1 MFRVNIKSHT
11 YIDKRNYYEVVSIE
25 INNLNK
31 DGLGLLKN
39 MPKSVLSK
47 INISHSFLT
56 NNKDSEIEV
65 TIILG
70 STPNE
75 ISQVVNSLGGKYTD
89 LGYGYG
95 IVLIPIENI
104 VALATSPQIQYME
117 LPKSL
122 YTTDYESNRASCITQ
137 ISPENNLRGQG
148 ILIGFIDT
156 GIDYTHPAFRNT
168 DGTTRIEYI
177 YDLYEGGK
185 IYNRSQINEALKSAN
200 PYSIVSS
207 TDVTGH
213 GTHVAGIA
221 CAGGNID
228 SKYYGVA
235 PESSIAM
242 VKVARSQ
249 FALST
254 QIMRGIKFL
263 IDKSKELNT
272 PLAIN
277 MSLSTN
283 DGAHNGSSLLE
294 QYISTI
300 AAIERVTIVIAAGN
314 EGEAAHHVGGN
325 LEQINE
331 VYFNVSSDE
340 ATVVVN
346 LYKSILPTLS
356 IELISPS
363 GGSTG
368 EIVIKEG
375 FQEGTIGN
383 SRYSIY
389 LTGPKP
395 FDVSGEIGIMISG
408 INEYITPGQWKISLR
423 KLDEYDGTF
432 DMWLPISE
440 GLNINTKFVNP
451 VVYNTLGIPAT
462 VRNVISVGS
471 YNYLVNIIS
480 PFTGRGQMFEGQYI
494 KPDIV
499 APGEGIYSAIPNR
512 SFDKKTGTSMATPQV
527 TGAAALMMQWGI
539 VNRNDPYLYGERLKY
554 FLILGAKKGRR
565 DVSYPD
571 PAWGYGELC
580 LRDSFNILS
589 QTLGVGFRDINI
601 EKRQDNNIDVG
612 TSGINVN
619 YDTSSQENVF
629 LLVEVSEESSLNDI
643 LKIPG
648 VSGVMISSNFAV
660 VITPANKINEINKFV
675 LMVVNIEVS
684 TILTLNAI
692 SPVEASG
699 APVFNNNPYL
709 RLNGR
714 GVLVGIIDTGI
725 DYLNKE
731 FQREDDTTRI
741 VRIWDQTI
749 QSDKEIY
756 GLKYGTEY
764 SEEQINQAISL
775 QTSGGDPYSI
785 VPSKDD
791 IGHGTRLAGIIGGR
805 GINPELKGVAPDCEF
820 VIVKLARATKV
831 ELDAALI
838 DKTDVPSYSPW
849 SALLALR
856 YIISVAREL
865 KRPVVVFEPLGSN
878 MGSHTGNGIV
888 EASINNY
895 SSQPGTVVVV
905 PTGNQGNT
913 DTHTEGMIESV
924 GDIKDIEI
932 RVGEKQKNLPIEIW
946 INKPNRVKLSIV
958 SPSGEVIDN
967 LESKNTNNER
977 IKFVYEGTEMIVNF
991 TSPELS
997 TGDSLIFIRAYNLR
1011 AGIWKFRLT
1020 GQYIVEGKYYAWIP
1034 QRELLDDET
1043 KFLNPVGYTTLTLSS
1058 TSSGAISVAYYN
1070 QEDNS
1075 VISESGRGYTRYG
1088 MIKPDIAAG
1097 GFNAIVTNPGGG
1109 TAVISGSSVAGAV
1122 VTGCCALIV
1131 EWAVTDG
1138 NYPGIYSSQI
1148 KTYIISGA
1156 KTRPGDVYP
1165 NREWGYGMFDMQG
1178 VFDRIRETYNPRSDE
1193 GFQEY
1198 RIKNLFIRKPK
1209 DL

>member
-1 MFRVNIKSHT
+1 MLKT
-11 YIDKRNYYEVVSIE
+11 YIVINQYNEVLDIE
-25 INNLNK
+25 TN
-31 DGLGLLKN
+31 LGLLKGL
-39 MPKSVLSK
+39 PKEVLSK
-47 INISHSFLT
+47 LNISSAYLSGET
-56 NNKDSEIEV
+56 EKEIEV
-65 TIILG
+65 VIISG
-70 STPNE
+70 DNVDN
-75 ISQVVNSLGGKYTD
+75 ISQTVDNLEGKYLN
-89 LGYGYG
+89 LGYNFG
-95 IVLIPIENI
+95 IVTIPVDKII
-104 VALATSPQIQYME
+104 DLALVPTIQYIE
-117 LPKSL
+117 FPKNL
-122 YTTDYESNRASCITQ
+122 YTTDFESNRASCITQ
-137 ISPENNLRGQG
+137 ISKVNGLNGKG
-148 ILIGFIDT
+148 TIVGFLDT
-156 GIDYTHPAFRNT
+156 GIDYTHPAFINA

-177 YDLYEGGK
+177 YDLSLGGAVYSK
-185 IYNRSQINEALKSAN
+185 AQINEALNTEN
-200 PYSIVSS
+200 PYDIVPSRD
-207 TDVTGH
+207 DVGH

-221 CAGGNID
+221 CAGGNIS

-235 PESSIAM
+235 PESSIIM
-242 VKVARSQ
+242 VKVARGL
-249 FALST
+249 FTLST
-254 QIMRGIKFL
+254 EIMKGIKFL
-263 IDKSKELNT
+263 IDKSKELNM

-277 MSLSTN
+277 ISLSTN

-294 QYISTI
+294 QYISTVSTL
-300 AAIERVTIVIAAGN
+300 ERVTIVIAAGN

-325 LEQINE
+325 LEGINDI
-331 VYFNVSSDE
+331 YFNVSSDE

-346 LYKSILPTLS
+346 LYKSILPSLS

-363 GGSTG
+363 GGTTG
-368 EIVIKEG
+368 EIAVKEG

-395 FDVSGEIGIMISG
+395 FDVSGDIGIIISG

-423 KLDEYDGTF
+423 KLNNYDGTF

-471 YNYLVNIIS
+471 YNYLVDTIS
-480 PFTGRGQMFEGQYI
+480 PFTGRGQIFEGQYI

-539 VNRNDPYLYGERLKY
+539 VNRNDLYLYGERLKY
-554 FLILGAKKGRR
+554 FLILGSKKGRR
-565 DVSYPD
+565 DISYPD
-571 PAWGYGELC
+571 PSWGYGELC

-601 EKRQDNNIDVG
+601 EKRQNNNLDMG
-612 TSGINVN
+612 TSSIDVN
-619 YDTSSQENVF
+619 YDTTSPENVF
-629 LLVEVSEESSLNDI
+629 LLVEVTGESNLNDV

-660 VITPANKINEINKFV
+660 IITPANKINEISNIV
-675 LMVVNIEVS
+675 LRIVNIEVS
-684 TILTLNAI
+684 TILTLNTI
-692 SPVEASG
+692 SPLEASG

-749 QSDKEIY
+749 QGDKDIY
-756 GLKYGTEY
+756 NLKYGTEY
-764 SEEQINQAISL
+764 TEDQINQAISL

-805 GINPELKGVAPDCEF
+805 GINPDLKGAAPDCQF
-820 VIVKLARATKV
+820 VIVKLSRATKV
-831 ELDAALI
+831 ELDAAVI
-838 DKTDVPSYSPW
+838 DKTDVPSYTPW

-856 YIISVAREL
+856 YIIAVAREL

-888 EASINNY
+888 EQSINNY
-895 SSQPGTVVVV
+895 SAQSGTVVVV

-913 DTHTEGMIESV
+913 DTHTEGIIESS
-924 GDIKDIEI
+924 GYIKDIEI

-946 INKPNRVKLSIV
+946 VNKPNRVKLSIV

-967 LESKNTNNER
+967 LEAKNTNNER
-977 IKFVYEGTEMIVNF
+977 IKFLYEGTEMIVNF

-997 TGDSLIFIRAYNLR
+997 TGDSLIFIRAYNLK

-1020 GQYIVEGKYYAWIP
+1020 GQSIVDGKYYAWIP
-1034 QRELLDDET
+1034 QRELLDSET
-1043 KFLNPVGYTTLTLSS
+1043 KFLNSVGYTTLTLSS

-1070 QEDNS
+1070 QDDNS

-1122 VTGCCALIV
+1122 VAGCCALILQ
-1131 EWAVTDG
+1131 WAVVDK
-1138 NYPGIYSSQI
+1138 NYPDIYAAQI
-1148 KTYIISGA
+1148 KSYIISGA
-1156 KTRPGDVYP
+1156 KGRPGDVYP
-1165 NREWGYGMFDMQG
+1165 NKEWGYGMFDMQG
-1178 VFDRIRETYNPRSDE
+1178 VFDRIRETYSPRSDE
-1193 GFQEY
+1193 DYEEY
-1198 RIKNLFIRKPK
+1198 RVNNLFIRMPK
-1209 DL
+1209 YRHNRTIN

>member
-1 MFRVNIKSHT
+1 MLKT
-11 YIDKRNYYEVVSIE
+11 YIVINQYNEVLDIE
-25 INNLNK
+25 TN
-31 DGLGLLKN
+31 LGLLKGL
-39 MPKSVLSK
+39 PKEVLSK
-47 INISHSFLT
+47 LNISSAYLSGET
-56 NNKDSEIEV
+56 EKEIEV
-65 TIILG
+65 VIISG
-70 STPNE
+70 DNVDN
-75 ISQVVNSLGGKYTD
+75 ISQTVDNLGGKYLN
-89 LGYGYG
+89 LGYNFG
-95 IVLIPIENI
+95 IVTIPVDKII
-104 VALATSPQIQYME
+104 DLALVPTIQYIE
-117 LPKSL
+117 FPKNL
-122 YTTDYESNRASCITQ
+122 YTTDFESNRASCITQ
-137 ISPENNLRGQG
+137 ISKVNGLNGKG
-148 ILIGFIDT
+148 TIVGFLDT
-156 GIDYTHPAFRNT
+156 GIDYTHPAFINA

-177 YDLYEGGK
+177 YDLSLGGAVYSK
-185 IYNRSQINEALKSAN
+185 AQINEALNTEN
-200 PYSIVSS
+200 PYDIVPSRD
-207 TDVTGH
+207 DVGH

-221 CAGGNID
+221 CAGGNIS

-235 PESSIAM
+235 PESSIIM
-242 VKVARSQ
+242 VKVARGL
-249 FALST
+249 FTLST
-254 QIMRGIKFL
+254 EIMKGIKFL
-263 IDKSKELNT
+263 IDKSKELNM

-277 MSLSTN
+277 ISLSTN

-294 QYISTI
+294 QYISTVSTL
-300 AAIERVTIVIAAGN
+300 ERVTIVIAAGN

-325 LEQINE
+325 LEGINDI
-331 VYFNVSSDE
+331 YFNVSSDE

-346 LYKSILPTLS
+346 LYKSILPSLS

-363 GGSTG
+363 GGTTG
-368 EIVIKEG
+368 EIAVKEG

-395 FDVSGEIGIMISG
+395 FDVSGDIGIIISG

-423 KLDEYDGTF
+423 KLNNYDGTF

-471 YNYLVNIIS
+471 YNYLVDTIS
-480 PFTGRGQMFEGQYI
+480 PFTGRGQIFEGQYI

-539 VNRNDPYLYGERLKY
+539 VNRNDLYLYGERLKY
-554 FLILGAKKGRR
+554 FLILGSKKGRR
-565 DVSYPD
+565 DISYPD
-571 PAWGYGELC
+571 PSWGYGELC

-601 EKRQDNNIDVG
+601 EKRQNNNLDMGTSSIDVK
-612 TSGINVN
+612 
-619 YDTSSQENVF
+619 YDTTSPENVF
-629 LLVEVSEESSLNDI
+629 LLVEVTGESNLNDV

-660 VITPANKINEINKFV
+660 IITPANKINEISNIV
-675 LMVVNIEVS
+675 LRIVNIEVS
-684 TILTLNAI
+684 TILTLNTI
-692 SPVEASG
+692 SPLEASG

-749 QSDKEIY
+749 QGDKDIY
-756 GLKYGTEY
+756 NLKYGTEY
-764 SEEQINQAISL
+764 TEDQINQAISL
-775 QTSGGDPYSI
+775 QTSGGDHYSI
-785 VPSKDD
+785 VTSKDD

-805 GINPELKGVAPDCEF
+805 GINPDLKGAAPDCQF
-820 VIVKLARATKV
+820 VIVKLSRATKV
-831 ELDAALI
+831 ELDAAVI
-838 DKTDVPSYSPW
+838 DKTDVPSYTPW

-856 YIISVAREL
+856 YIIAVAREL

-888 EASINNY
+888 EQSINNY
-895 SSQPGTVVVV
+895 SAQSGTVVVV

-913 DTHTEGMIESV
+913 VTHTEGIIESS
-924 GDIKDIEI
+924 GYIKDIEI
-932 RVGEKQKNLPIEIW
+932 RVGEKQNNLPIEIW
-946 INKPNRVKLSIV
+946 VNKPNRVKLSIV

-967 LESKNTNNER
+967 LEAKNTNNER
-977 IKFVYEGTEMIVNF
+977 IKFLYEGTEMIVNF

-997 TGDSLIFIRAYNLR
+997 TGDSLIFIRAYNLK

-1020 GQYIVEGKYYAWIP
+1020 GQSIVDGKYYAWIP
-1034 QRELLDDET
+1034 QRELLDSET
-1043 KFLNPVGYTTLTLSS
+1043 KFLNSVGYTTLTLSS

-1070 QEDNS
+1070 QDDNS

-1122 VTGCCALIV
+1122 VAGCCALILQ
-1131 EWAVTDG
+1131 WAVVDK
-1138 NYPGIYSSQI
+1138 NYPDIYAAQI
-1148 KTYIISGA
+1148 KSYIISGA
-1156 KTRPGDVYP
+1156 KGRPGDVYP
-1165 NREWGYGMFDMQG
+1165 NKEWGYGMFDMQG
-1178 VFDRIRETYNPRSDE
+1178 VFDRIRETYSPRSDE
-1193 GFQEY
+1193 DYEEY
-1198 RIKNLFIRKPK
+1198 RVNNLFIRMPK
-1209 DL
+1209 YRHNRTIN

>member
-1 MFRVNIKSHT
+1 MLKT
-11 YIDKRNYYEVVSIE
+11 YIVINQYNEVLDIE
-25 INNLNK
+25 TN
-31 DGLGLLKN
+31 LGLLKGL
-39 MPKSVLSK
+39 PKEVLSK
-47 INISHSFLT
+47 LNISSAYLSGET
-56 NNKDSEIEV
+56 EKEIEV
-65 TIILG
+65 VIISG
-70 STPNE
+70 DNVDN
-75 ISQVVNSLGGKYTD
+75 ISQTVDNLGGKYLN
-89 LGYGYG
+89 LGYNFG
-95 IVLIPIENI
+95 IVTIPVDKII
-104 VALATSPQIQYME
+104 DLALVPTIQYIE
-117 LPKSL
+117 FPKNL
-122 YTTDYESNRASCITQ
+122 YTTDFESNRASCITQ
-137 ISPENNLRGQG
+137 ISKVNGLNGKG
-148 ILIGFIDT
+148 TIVGFLDT
-156 GIDYTHPAFRNT
+156 GIDYTHPAFINA

-177 YDLYEGGK
+177 YDLSLGGAVYSK
-185 IYNRSQINEALKSAN
+185 AQINEALNTEN
-200 PYSIVSS
+200 PYDIVPSRD
-207 TDVTGH
+207 DVGH

-221 CAGGNID
+221 CAGGNIS

-235 PESSIAM
+235 PESSIIM
-242 VKVARSQ
+242 VKVARGL
-249 FALST
+249 FTLST
-254 QIMRGIKFL
+254 EIMKGIKFL
-263 IDKSKELNT
+263 IDKSKELNM

-277 MSLSTN
+277 ISLSTN

-294 QYISTI
+294 QYISTVSTL
-300 AAIERVTIVIAAGN
+300 ERVTIVIAAGN

-325 LEQINE
+325 LEGINE
-331 VYFNVSSDE
+331 IFFNVSSDE
-340 ATVVVN
+340 STVVLN
-346 LYKSILPTLS
+346 LYKSLLPSVS

-368 EIVIKEG
+368 EIAVKEG
-375 FQEGTIGN
+375 FQEGAIGN

-395 FDVSGEIGIMISG
+395 FDVSGEIGIIIRG

-423 KLDEYDGTF
+423 KLNNYDGTF

-471 YNYLVNIIS
+471 YNYLVDTIS
-480 PFTGRGQMFEGQYI
+480 PFTGRGQIYEGQYI

-527 TGAAALMMQWGI
+527 TGSAALMMQWGI

-554 FLILGAKKGRR
+554 FLMLGSKKGRR
-565 DVSYPD
+565 DISYPD
-571 PAWGYGELC
+571 PSWGYGELC

-601 EKRQDNNIDVG
+601 EKRQNNNLDIGTSSIDVK
-612 TSGINVN
+612 
-619 YDTSSQENVF
+619 YDTTSSENVF
-629 LLVEVSEESSLNDI
+629 LLVEVTGESNLNDV
-643 LKIPG
+643 LKIPD
-648 VSGVMISSNFAV
+648 VSGVMIASNLAV
-660 VITPANKINEINKFV
+660 IITPANKINEISNIV
-675 LMVVNIEVS
+675 LRIVNIEVS
-684 TILTLNAI
+684 TILTLNSI
-692 SPVEASG
+692 SPLEASG

-749 QSDKEIY
+749 QGDKDIY
-756 GLKYGTEY
+756 DLKYGTEY
-764 SEEQINQAISL
+764 TEDQINQAISL

-805 GINPELKGVAPDCEF
+805 GINPDLKGAAPDCQF
-820 VIVKLARATKV
+820 VIVKLSRATKV
-831 ELDAALI
+831 ELDAAVI
-838 DKTDVPSYSPW
+838 DKTDVPSYTPW

-856 YIISVAREL
+856 YIIAVAREL

-878 MGSHTGNGIV
+878 MGSHIGNGIV
-888 EASINNY
+888 EQSINNY
-895 SSQPGTVVVV
+895 SSQSGTVVVV

-913 DTHTEGMIESV
+913 DTHTEGIIESA

-946 INKPNRVKLSIV
+946 VNKPNRVKLSIV

-967 LESKNTNNER
+967 LEAKNTNNER
-977 IKFVYEGTEMIVNF
+977 IKFLYEGTEMIVNF

-997 TGDSLIFIRAYNLR
+997 TGDSLIFIRAYNLK

-1020 GQYIVEGKYYAWIP
+1020 GQYIVDSKYYAWIP
-1034 QRELLDDET
+1034 QRELIDSET
-1043 KFLNPVGYTTLTLSS
+1043 KFLNSVGYTTLTLSS

-1070 QEDNS
+1070 QDDNS

-1122 VTGCCALIV
+1122 VAGCCALILQ
-1131 EWAVTDG
+1131 WAVVDK
-1138 NYPGIYSSQI
+1138 NYPDIYAAQI

-1156 KTRPGDVYP
+1156 KGRPGDVYP
-1165 NREWGYGMFDMQG
+1165 NKEWGYGMFDMQG

-1193 GFQEY
+1193 DYEEY
-1198 RIKNLFIRKPK
+1198 RVNNLFIRIPK
-1209 DL
+1209 YRHNRTIN

>member
-1 MFRVNIKSHT
+1 MLKT
-11 YIDKRNYYEVVSIE
+11 YIVINQYNEVLDIE
-25 INNLNK
+25 TN
-31 DGLGLLKN
+31 LGLLKGL
-39 MPKSVLSK
+39 PKEVLSK
-47 INISHSFLT
+47 LNISSAYLSGET
-56 NNKDSEIEV
+56 EKEIEV
-65 TIILG
+65 VIISG
-70 STPNE
+70 DNVDN
-75 ISQVVNSLGGKYTD
+75 ISQTVDNLGGKYLN
-89 LGYGYG
+89 LGYNFG
-95 IVLIPIENI
+95 IVTIPVDKII
-104 VALATSPQIQYME
+104 DLALVPTIQYIE
-117 LPKSL
+117 FPKNL
-122 YTTDYESNRASCITQ
+122 YTTDFESNRASCITQ
-137 ISPENNLRGQG
+137 ISKVNGLNGKG
-148 ILIGFIDT
+148 TIVGFLDT
-156 GIDYTHPAFRNT
+156 GIDYTHPAFINA

-177 YDLYEGGK
+177 YDLSLGEAVYSK
-185 IYNRSQINEALKSAN
+185 AQINEALNTEN
-200 PYSIVSS
+200 PYDIVPSRD
-207 TDVTGH
+207 DVGH

-221 CAGGNID
+221 CAGGNIS

-235 PESSIAM
+235 PESSIIM
-242 VKVARSQ
+242 VKVARGL
-249 FALST
+249 FTLST
-254 QIMRGIKFL
+254 EIMKGIKFL
-263 IDKSKELNT
+263 IDKSKELNM

-277 MSLSTN
+277 ISLSTN

-294 QYISTI
+294 QYISTVSTL
-300 AAIERVTIVIAAGN
+300 ERVTIVIAAGN

-325 LEQINE
+325 LEGINDI
-331 VYFNVSSDE
+331 YFNVSSDE

-346 LYKSILPTLS
+346 LYKSILPSLS

-363 GGSTG
+363 GGTTG
-368 EIVIKEG
+368 EIAVKEG

-395 FDVSGEIGIMISG
+395 FDVSGDIGIIISG

-423 KLDEYDGTF
+423 KLNNYDGTF

-471 YNYLVNIIS
+471 YNYLVDTIS
-480 PFTGRGQMFEGQYI
+480 PFTGRGQIFEGQYI

-539 VNRNDPYLYGERLKY
+539 VNRNDLYLYGERLKY
-554 FLILGAKKGRR
+554 FLILGSKKGRR
-565 DVSYPD
+565 DISYPD
-571 PAWGYGELC
+571 PSWGYGELC

-601 EKRQDNNIDVG
+601 EKRQNNNLDMGTSSIDVK
-612 TSGINVN
+612 
-619 YDTSSQENVF
+619 YDTTSPENVF
-629 LLVEVSEESSLNDI
+629 LLVEVTGESNLNDV

-660 VITPANKINEINKFV
+660 IITPANKINEISNIV
-675 LMVVNIEVS
+675 LRIVNIEVS
-684 TILTLNAI
+684 TILTLNTI
-692 SPVEASG
+692 SPLEASG

-749 QSDKEIY
+749 QGDKDIY
-756 GLKYGTEY
+756 NLKYGTEY
-764 SEEQINQAISL
+764 TEDQINQAISL

-805 GINPELKGVAPDCEF
+805 GINPDLKGAAPDCQF
-820 VIVKLARATKV
+820 VIVKLSRATKV
-831 ELDAALI
+831 ELDAAVI
-838 DKTDVPSYSPW
+838 DKTDVPSYTPW

-856 YIISVAREL
+856 YIIAVAREL

-888 EASINNY
+888 EQSINNY
-895 SSQPGTVVVV
+895 SAQSGTVVVV

-913 DTHTEGMIESV
+913 DTHTEGIIESS
-924 GDIKDIEI
+924 GYIKDIEI

-946 INKPNRVKLSIV
+946 VNKPNRVKLSIV

-967 LESKNTNNER
+967 LEAKNTNNER
-977 IKFVYEGTEMIVNF
+977 IKFLYEKTEMIVNF

-997 TGDSLIFIRAYNLR
+997 TGDSLIFIRAYNLK

-1020 GQYIVEGKYYAWIP
+1020 GQSIVDGKYYAWIP
-1034 QRELLDDET
+1034 QRELLDSET
-1043 KFLNPVGYTTLTLSS
+1043 KFLNSVGYTTLTLSS

-1070 QEDNS
+1070 QDDNS

-1122 VTGCCALIV
+1122 VAGCCALILQ
-1131 EWAVTDG
+1131 WAVVDK
-1138 NYPGIYSSQI
+1138 NYPDIYAAQI
-1148 KTYIISGA
+1148 KSYIISGA
-1156 KTRPGDVYP
+1156 KGRPGDVYP
-1165 NREWGYGMFDMQG
+1165 NKEWGYGMFDMQG
-1178 VFDRIRETYNPRSDE
+1178 VFDRIRETYSPRSDE
-1193 GFQEY
+1193 DYEEY
-1198 RIKNLFIRKPK
+1198 RVNNLFIRMPK
-1209 DL
+1209 YRHNRTIN

>member
-1 MFRVNIKSHT
+1 MLKT
-11 YIDKRNYYEVVSIE
+11 YIVINQYNEVLDIE
-25 INNLNK
+25 TN
-31 DGLGLLKN
+31 LGLLKGL
-39 MPKSVLSK
+39 PKEVLSK
-47 INISHSFLT
+47 LNISSAYLSGET
-56 NNKDSEIEV
+56 EKEIEV
-65 TIILG
+65 VIISG
-70 STPNE
+70 DNVDN
-75 ISQVVNSLGGKYTD
+75 ISQTVDNLGGKYLN
-89 LGYGYG
+89 LGYNFG
-95 IVLIPIENI
+95 IVTIPVDKII
-104 VALATSPQIQYME
+104 DLALVPTIQYIE
-117 LPKSL
+117 FPKNL
-122 YTTDYESNRASCITQ
+122 YTTDFESNRASCITQ
-137 ISPENNLRGQG
+137 ISKVNGLNGKG
-148 ILIGFIDT
+148 TIVGFLDT
-156 GIDYTHPAFRNT
+156 GIDYTHPAFINA

-177 YDLYEGGK
+177 YDLSLGGAVYSK
-185 IYNRSQINEALKSAN
+185 AQINEALNTEN
-200 PYSIVSS
+200 PYDIVPSRD
-207 TDVTGH
+207 DVGH

-221 CAGGNID
+221 CAGGNIS

-235 PESSIAM
+235 PESSIIM
-242 VKVARSQ
+242 VKVARGL
-249 FALST
+249 FTLST
-254 QIMRGIKFL
+254 EIMKGIKFL
-263 IDKSKELNT
+263 IDKSKELNM

-277 MSLSTN
+277 ISLSTN

-294 QYISTI
+294 QYISTVSTL
-300 AAIERVTIVIAAGN
+300 ERVTIVIAAGN

-325 LEQINE
+325 LEGINE
-331 VYFNVSSDE
+331 IFFNVSSDE
-340 ATVVVN
+340 STVVLN
-346 LYKSILPTLS
+346 LYKSLLPSVS

-368 EIVIKEG
+368 EIAVKEG
-375 FQEGTIGN
+375 FQEGAIGN

-395 FDVSGEIGIMISG
+395 FDVSGEIGIIIRG

-423 KLDEYDGTF
+423 KLNNYDGTF

-451 VVYNTLGIPAT
+451 VDYNTLGIPAT

-471 YNYLVNIIS
+471 YNYLVDTIS
-480 PFTGRGQMFEGQYI
+480 PFTGRGQIYEGQYI

-527 TGAAALMMQWGI
+527 TGSAALMMQWGI

-554 FLILGAKKGRR
+554 FLMLGSKKGRR
-565 DVSYPD
+565 DISYPD
-571 PAWGYGELC
+571 PSWGYGELC

-601 EKRQDNNIDVG
+601 EKRQNNNLDIGTSSIDVK
-612 TSGINVN
+612 
-619 YDTSSQENVF
+619 YDTTSSENVF
-629 LLVEVSEESSLNDI
+629 LLVEVTGESNLNDV
-643 LKIPG
+643 LKIPD
-648 VSGVMISSNFAV
+648 VSGVMIASNFAV
-660 VITPANKINEINKFV
+660 IITPANKINEISNIV
-675 LMVVNIEVS
+675 LRIVNIEVS
-684 TILTLNAI
+684 TILTLNTI
-692 SPVEASG
+692 SPLEASG
-699 APVFNNNPYL
+699 APIFNNNPYL

-749 QSDKEIY
+749 QGDKDIY
-756 GLKYGTEY
+756 DLKYGTEY
-764 SEEQINQAISL
+764 TEDQINQAISL

-805 GINPELKGVAPDCEF
+805 GINPDLKGAAPDCQF
-820 VIVKLARATKV
+820 VIVKLSRATKV
-831 ELDAALI
+831 ELDAAVI
-838 DKTDVPSYSPW
+838 DKTDVPSYTPW

-856 YIISVAREL
+856 YIIAVAREL

-878 MGSHTGNGIV
+878 MGSHIGNGIV
-888 EASINNY
+888 EQSINNY
-895 SSQPGTVVVV
+895 SSQSGTVVVV

-913 DTHTEGMIESV
+913 DTHTEGIIESA

-946 INKPNRVKLSIV
+946 VNKPNRVKLSIV

-967 LESKNTNNER
+967 LEAKNTNNER
-977 IKFVYEGTEMIVNF
+977 IKFLYEGTEMIVNF

-997 TGDSLIFIRAYNLR
+997 TGDSLIFRRAYNLK

-1020 GQYIVEGKYYAWIP
+1020 GQYIVDGKYYAWIP
-1034 QRELLDDET
+1034 QRELIDSET
-1043 KFLNPVGYTTLTLSS
+1043 KFLNSVGYTTLTLSS

-1070 QEDNS
+1070 QDDNS

-1109 TAVISGSSVAGAV
+1109 TSVISGSSVAGAV
-1122 VTGCCALIV
+1122 VAGCCALILQ
-1131 EWAVTDG
+1131 WAVVDK
-1138 NYPGIYSSQI
+1138 NYPDIYAAQI

-1156 KTRPGDVYP
+1156 KGRPGDVYP
-1165 NREWGYGMFDMQG
+1165 NKEWGYGMFDMQG

-1193 GFQEY
+1193 DYEEY
-1198 RIKNLFIRKPK
+1198 RVNNLFIRIPK
-1209 DL
+1209 YRHNRTIN

>member
-1 MFRVNIKSHT
+1 MLKT
-11 YIDKRNYYEVVSIE
+11 YIVINQYNEVLDIE
-25 INNLNK
+25 TN
-31 DGLGLLKN
+31 LGLLKGL
-39 MPKSVLSK
+39 PKEVLSK
-47 INISHSFLT
+47 LNISSAYLSGET
-56 NNKDSEIEV
+56 EKEIEV
-65 TIILG
+65 VIISG
-70 STPNE
+70 DNVDN
-75 ISQVVNSLGGKYTD
+75 ISQTVDNLGGKYLN
-89 LGYGYG
+89 LGYNFG
-95 IVLIPIENI
+95 IVTIPVDKII
-104 VALATSPQIQYME
+104 DLALVPTIQYIE
-117 LPKSL
+117 FPKNL
-122 YTTDYESNRASCITQ
+122 YTTDFESNRASCITQ
-137 ISPENNLRGQG
+137 ISKVNGLNGKG
-148 ILIGFIDT
+148 TIVGFLDT
-156 GIDYTHPAFRNT
+156 GIDYTHPAFINA

-177 YDLYEGGK
+177 YDLSLGGAVYSK
-185 IYNRSQINEALKSAN
+185 AQINEALNTEN
-200 PYSIVSS
+200 PYDIVPSRD
-207 TDVTGH
+207 DVGH

-221 CAGGNID
+221 CAGGNIS

-235 PESSIAM
+235 PESSIIM
-242 VKVARSQ
+242 VKVARGL
-249 FALST
+249 FTLST
-254 QIMRGIKFL
+254 EIMKGIKFL
-263 IDKSKELNT
+263 IDKSKELNM

-277 MSLSTN
+277 ISLSTN

-294 QYISTI
+294 QYISTVSTL
-300 AAIERVTIVIAAGN
+300 ERVTIVIAAGN

-325 LEQINE
+325 LEGINE
-331 VYFNVSSDE
+331 IFFNVSSDE
-340 ATVVVN
+340 STVVLN
-346 LYKSILPTLS
+346 LYKSLLPSVS

-368 EIVIKEG
+368 EIAVKEG
-375 FQEGTIGN
+375 FQEGAIGN

-395 FDVSGEIGIMISG
+395 FDVSGEIGIIIRG

-423 KLDEYDGTF
+423 KLNNYDGTF

-471 YNYLVNIIS
+471 YNYLVDTIS
-480 PFTGRGQMFEGQYI
+480 PFTGRGQIFEGQYI

-527 TGAAALMMQWGI
+527 TGSAALMMQWGI

-554 FLILGAKKGRR
+554 FLMLGSKKGRR
-565 DVSYPD
+565 DISYPD
-571 PAWGYGELC
+571 PSWGYGELC

-601 EKRQDNNIDVG
+601 EKRQNNNLDIGTSSIDVK
-612 TSGINVN
+612 
-619 YDTSSQENVF
+619 YDTTSSENVF
-629 LLVEVSEESSLNDI
+629 LLVEVTGESNLNDV

-648 VSGVMISSNFAV
+648 VSSVMILSNFAV
-660 VITPANKINEINKFV
+660 VITPANKINEISNIV
-675 LMVVNIEVS
+675 LRIVNIEVS
-684 TILTLNAI
+684 TILTLNSI
-692 SPVEASG
+692 SPLEASG

-749 QSDKEIY
+749 QGDKDIY
-756 GLKYGTEY
+756 DLKYGTEY
-764 SEEQINQAISL
+764 TEDQINQAISL

-805 GINPELKGVAPDCEF
+805 GINPDLKGAAPDCQF
-820 VIVKLARATKV
+820 VIVKLSRATKV
-831 ELDAALI
+831 ELDAAVI
-838 DKTDVPSYSPW
+838 DKTDVPSYTPW

-856 YIISVAREL
+856 YIIAVAREL

-878 MGSHTGNGIV
+878 MGSHIGNGIV
-888 EASINNY
+888 EQSINNY
-895 SSQPGTVVVV
+895 SSQSGTVVVV

-913 DTHTEGMIESV
+913 DTHTEGIIESA

-946 INKPNRVKLSIV
+946 VNKPNRVKLSIV

-967 LESKNTNNER
+967 LEAKNTNNER
-977 IKFVYEGTEMIVNF
+977 IKFLYEGTEMIVNF

-997 TGDSLIFIRAYNLR
+997 TGDSLIFIRAYNLK

-1020 GQYIVEGKYYAWIP
+1020 GQYIVDGKYYAWIP
-1034 QRELLDDET
+1034 QRELIDSET
-1043 KFLNPVGYTTLTLSS
+1043 KFLNSVGYTTLTLSS

-1070 QEDNS
+1070 QDDNS

-1109 TAVISGSSVAGAV
+1109 TSVISGSSVAGAV
-1122 VTGCCALIV
+1122 VAGCCALILQ
-1131 EWAVTDG
+1131 WAVVDK
-1138 NYPGIYSSQI
+1138 NYPDIYAAQI

-1156 KTRPGDVYP
+1156 KGRPGDVYP
-1165 NREWGYGMFDMQG
+1165 NKEWGYGMFDMQG

-1193 GFQEY
+1193 DYEEY
-1198 RIKNLFIRKPK
+1198 KVNNLFIRMPK
-1209 DL
+1209 YRHNRTINCKKAY

>member
-1 MFRVNIKSHT
+1 MLKT
-11 YIDKRNYYEVVSIE
+11 YIVINQYNEVLDIE
-25 INNLNK
+25 TN
-31 DGLGLLKN
+31 LGLLKGL
-39 MPKSVLSK
+39 PKEVLSK
-47 INISHSFLT
+47 LNISSAYLSGET
-56 NNKDSEIEV
+56 EKEIEV
-65 TIILG
+65 VIISG
-70 STPNE
+70 DNVDN
-75 ISQVVNSLGGKYTD
+75 ISQTVDNLGGKYLN
-89 LGYGYG
+89 LGYNFG
-95 IVLIPIENI
+95 IVTIPVDKII
-104 VALATSPQIQYME
+104 DLALVPTIQYIE
-117 LPKSL
+117 FPKNL
-122 YTTDYESNRASCITQ
+122 YTTDFESNRASCITQ
-137 ISPENNLRGQG
+137 ISKVNGLNGKG
-148 ILIGFIDT
+148 TIVGFLDT
-156 GIDYTHPAFRNT
+156 GIDYTHPAFINA

-177 YDLYEGGK
+177 YDLSLAGAVYSK
-185 IYNRSQINEALKSAN
+185 AQINEALNTEN
-200 PYSIVSS
+200 PYDIVPSRD
-207 TDVTGH
+207 DVGH

-221 CAGGNID
+221 CAGGNIS

-235 PESSIAM
+235 PESSIIM
-242 VKVARSQ
+242 VKVARGL
-249 FALST
+249 FTLST
-254 QIMRGIKFL
+254 EIMKGIKFL
-263 IDKSKELNT
+263 IDKSKELNM

-277 MSLSTN
+277 ISLSTN

-294 QYISTI
+294 QYISTVSTL
-300 AAIERVTIVIAAGN
+300 ERVTIVIAAGN

-325 LEQINE
+325 LEGINE
-331 VYFNVSSDE
+331 IFFNVSSDE
-340 ATVVVN
+340 STVVVN
-346 LYKSILPTLS
+346 LYKSILPALS
-356 IELISPS
+356 IELVSPS

-368 EIVIKEG
+368 EIVTKEG

-395 FDVSGEIGIMISG
+395 FDVSGEIGIIISG

-423 KLDEYDGTF
+423 KLNKYKGIF

-440 GLNINTKFVNP
+440 GLNINTKFINP

-471 YNYLVNIIS
+471 YNYLVDTIS
-480 PFTGRGQMFEGQYI
+480 PFTGRGQIYEGQYI

-527 TGAAALMMQWGI
+527 TGSAALMMQWGI

-554 FLILGAKKGRR
+554 FLMLGSKKGRR
-565 DVSYPD
+565 DISYPD
-571 PAWGYGELC
+571 PSWGYGELC

-601 EKRQDNNIDVG
+601 EKRQNNNLDIGTSSIDVK
-612 TSGINVN
+612 
-619 YDTSSQENVF
+619 YDTTSSENVF
-629 LLVEVSEESSLNDI
+629 LLVEVTGESNLNDV

-648 VSGVMISSNFAV
+648 VSGVMIASNFAV
-660 VITPANKINEINKFV
+660 IITPANKINEISNIV
-675 LMVVNIEVS
+675 LRIVNIEVS

-692 SPVEASG
+692 SPLEASG

-749 QSDKEIY
+749 QGDKDIY
-756 GLKYGTEY
+756 DLKYGTEY
-764 SEEQINQAISL
+764 TEDQINQAISL

-805 GINPELKGVAPDCEF
+805 GINPDLKGAAPDCQF
-820 VIVKLARATKV
+820 VIVKLSRATKV
-831 ELDAALI
+831 ELDAAVI
-838 DKTDVPSYSPW
+838 DKTDVPSYTPW

-856 YIISVAREL
+856 YIIAVAREL

-888 EASINNY
+888 EQSINNY
-895 SSQPGTVVVV
+895 SSQSGTVVVV

-913 DTHTEGMIESV
+913 DTHTEGIIESA

-946 INKPNRVKLSIV
+946 VNKPNRVKLSIV

-967 LESKNTNNER
+967 LEAKNTNNER
-977 IKFVYEGTEMIVNF
+977 IKFLYEGTEMIVNF

-997 TGDSLIFIRAYNLR
+997 TGDSLIFIRAYNLK

-1020 GQYIVEGKYYAWIP
+1020 GQYIVDGKYYAWIP
-1034 QRELLDDET
+1034 QRELIDSET
-1043 KFLNPVGYTTLTLSS
+1043 KFLNSVGYTTLTLSS

-1070 QEDNS
+1070 QDDNS

-1122 VTGCCALIV
+1122 VAGCCALILQ
-1131 EWAVTDG
+1131 WAVVDK
-1138 NYPGIYSSQI
+1138 NYPDIYAAQI

-1156 KTRPGDVYP
+1156 KGRPGDVYP
-1165 NREWGYGMFDMQG
+1165 NKEWGYGMFDMQG

-1193 GFQEY
+1193 DYEEY
-1198 RIKNLFIRKPK
+1198 RVNNLFIRIPK
-1209 DL
+1209 YRHNRTIN

>member
-1 MFRVNIKSHT
+1 MLKT
-11 YIDKRNYYEVVSIE
+11 YIVINQYNEVLDIE
-25 INNLNK
+25 TN
-31 DGLGLLKN
+31 LGLLKGL
-39 MPKSVLSK
+39 PKEVLSK
-47 INISHSFLT
+47 LNISSAYLSGEIE
-56 NNKDSEIEV
+56 KEIEV
-65 TIILG
+65 VIISG
-70 STPNE
+70 DNVDN
-75 ISQVVNSLGGKYTD
+75 ISQTVDNLGGKYLN
-89 LGYGYG
+89 LGYNFG
-95 IVLIPIENI
+95 IVTIPVDKII
-104 VALATSPQIQYME
+104 DLALVPTIQYIE
-117 LPKSL
+117 FPKNL
-122 YTTDYESNRASCITQ
+122 YTTDFESNRASCITQ
-137 ISPENNLRGQG
+137 ISKANGLNGKG
-148 ILIGFIDT
+148 TIVGFLDT
-156 GIDYTHPAFRNT
+156 GIDYTHPAFINA

-177 YDLYEGGK
+177 YDLSLGGAVYSK
-185 IYNRSQINEALKSAN
+185 AQINEALNTEN
-200 PYSIVSS
+200 PYDIVPSRD
-207 TDVTGH
+207 DVGH

-221 CAGGNID
+221 CAGGNIS

-235 PESSIAM
+235 PESSIIM
-242 VKVARSQ
+242 VKVARGL
-249 FALST
+249 FTLST
-254 QIMRGIKFL
+254 EIMKGIKFL
-263 IDKSKELNT
+263 IDKSKELNM

-277 MSLSTN
+277 ISLSTN

-294 QYISTI
+294 QYISTVSTL
-300 AAIERVTIVIAAGN
+300 ERVTIVIAAGN

-325 LEQINE
+325 LEGINDI
-331 VYFNVSSDE
+331 YFNVSSDE

-346 LYKSILPTLS
+346 LYKSILPSLS

-368 EIVIKEG
+368 EIAVKEG
-375 FQEGTIGN
+375 FQEGAIGN

-395 FDVSGEIGIMISG
+395 FDVSGEIGIIISG

-423 KLDEYDGTF
+423 KLNNYDGTF

-471 YNYLVNIIS
+471 YNYLVDTIS
-480 PFTGRGQMFEGQYI
+480 PFTGRGQIFEGQYI

-527 TGAAALMMQWGI
+527 TGSAALMMQWGI

-554 FLILGAKKGRR
+554 FLMLGSKKGRR
-565 DVSYPD
+565 DISYPD
-571 PAWGYGELC
+571 PSWGYGELC

-601 EKRQDNNIDVG
+601 EKRQNNNLDIGTSSIDVK
-612 TSGINVN
+612 
-619 YDTSSQENVF
+619 YDTTSSENVF
-629 LLVEVSEESSLNDI
+629 LLVEVTGESNLNDV

-648 VSGVMISSNFAV
+648 VSGVMIASNLAV
-660 VITPANKINEINKFV
+660 IITPANKINEISNIV
-675 LMVVNIEVS
+675 LRIVNIEVS
-684 TILTLNAI
+684 TILTLNAV
-692 SPVEASG
+692 SPIEASG
-699 APVFNNNPYL
+699 TPIFNNNPYL

-749 QSDKEIY
+749 QGDKSIY
-756 GLKYGTEY
+756 DLKYGTEY
-764 SEEQINQAISL
+764 TEDQINQAISL

-785 VPSKDD
+785 VPSKDY

-805 GINPELKGVAPDCEF
+805 GINPDLKGAAPDCQF
-820 VIVKLARATKV
+820 VIVKLSRATKV
-831 ELDAALI
+831 ELDAAVI
-838 DKTDVPSYSPW
+838 DKTDVPSYTPW

-856 YIISVAREL
+856 YIIAVAREL

-878 MGSHTGNGIV
+878 MGSHIGNGIV
-888 EASINNY
+888 EQSINNY
-895 SSQPGTVVVV
+895 SSQSGTVVVV

-913 DTHTEGMIESV
+913 DTHTEGIIESS

-946 INKPNRVKLSIV
+946 VNKPNRVKLSIV

-967 LESKNTNNER
+967 LEAKNTNNER
-977 IKFVYEGTEMIVNF
+977 IKFLYEGTEMIVNF

-997 TGDSLIFIRAYNLR
+997 TGDSLIFIRAYNLK

-1020 GQYIVEGKYYAWIP
+1020 GQYIVDGKYYAWIP
-1034 QRELLDDET
+1034 QRELLDSET
-1043 KFLNPVGYTTLTLSS
+1043 KFLNSVGYTTLTLSS

-1070 QEDNS
+1070 QDDNS

-1109 TAVISGSSVAGAV
+1109 TSVISGSSVAGAV
-1122 VTGCCALIV
+1122 VAGCCALILQ
-1131 EWAVTDG
+1131 WAVVDK
-1138 NYPGIYSSQI
+1138 NYPDIYAAQI

-1156 KTRPGDVYP
+1156 KGRPGDVYP
-1165 NREWGYGMFDMQG
+1165 NKEWGYGMFDMQG

-1193 GFQEY
+1193 DYEEY
-1198 RIKNLFIRKPK
+1198 RVNNLFIRIPK
-1209 DL
+1209 YRHNRTIN

>member
-1 MFRVNIKSHT
+1 MLKT
-11 YIDKRNYYEVVSIE
+11 YIVINQYNEVLDIE
-25 INNLNK
+25 TN
-31 DGLGLLKN
+31 LGLLKGL
-39 MPKSVLSK
+39 PKEVLSK
-47 INISHSFLT
+47 LNISSAYLSGET
-56 NNKDSEIEV
+56 EKEIEV
-65 TIILG
+65 VIISG
-70 STPNE
+70 DNVDN
-75 ISQVVNSLGGKYTD
+75 ISQTVDNLGGKYLN
-89 LGYGYG
+89 LGYNFG
-95 IVLIPIENI
+95 IVTIPVDKII
-104 VALATSPQIQYME
+104 DLALVPTIQYIE
-117 LPKSL
+117 FPKNL
-122 YTTDYESNRASCITQ
+122 YTTDFESNRASCITQ
-137 ISPENNLRGQG
+137 ISKVNGLNGKG
-148 ILIGFIDT
+148 TIVGFLDT
-156 GIDYTHPAFRNT
+156 GIDYTHPAFINA

-177 YDLYEGGK
+177 YDLSLGGAVYSK
-185 IYNRSQINEALKSAN
+185 AQINEALNTEN
-200 PYSIVSS
+200 PYDIVPSRD
-207 TDVTGH
+207 DVGH

-221 CAGGNID
+221 CAGGNIS

-235 PESSIAM
+235 PESSIIM
-242 VKVARSQ
+242 VKVARGL
-249 FALST
+249 FTLST
-254 QIMRGIKFL
+254 EIMKGIKFL
-263 IDKSKELNT
+263 IDKSKELNM

-277 MSLSTN
+277 ISLSTN

-294 QYISTI
+294 QYISTVSTL
-300 AAIERVTIVIAAGN
+300 ERVTIVIAAGN

-325 LEQINE
+325 LEGINE
-331 VYFNVSSDE
+331 IFFNVSSDE
-340 ATVVVN
+340 STVVLN
-346 LYKSILPTLS
+346 LYKSLLPSVS

-368 EIVIKEG
+368 EIAVKEG
-375 FQEGTIGN
+375 FQEGAIGN

-395 FDVSGEIGIMISG
+395 FDVSGEIGIIIRG

-423 KLDEYDGTF
+423 KLNKYKGIF

-440 GLNINTKFVNP
+440 GLNINTKFINP

-471 YNYLVNIIS
+471 YNYLVDTIS
-480 PFTGRGQMFEGQYI
+480 PFTGRGQIYEGQYI

-527 TGAAALMMQWGI
+527 TGSAALMMQWGI

-554 FLILGAKKGRR
+554 FLMLGSKKGRR
-565 DVSYPD
+565 DISYPD
-571 PAWGYGELC
+571 PSWGYGELC

-601 EKRQDNNIDVG
+601 EKRQNNNLDIGTSSIDVK
-612 TSGINVN
+612 
-619 YDTSSQENVF
+619 YDTTSSENVF
-629 LLVEVSEESSLNDI
+629 LLVEVTGESNLNDV

-648 VSGVMISSNFAV
+648 VSGVMIASNFAV
-660 VITPANKINEINKFV
+660 IITPANKINEISNIV
-675 LMVVNIEVS
+675 LRIVNIEVS

-692 SPVEASG
+692 SPLEASG

-749 QSDKEIY
+749 QGDKDIY
-756 GLKYGTEY
+756 DLKYGTEY
-764 SEEQINQAISL
+764 TEDQINQAISL

-805 GINPELKGVAPDCEF
+805 GINPDLKGAAPDCQF
-820 VIVKLARATKV
+820 VIVKLSRATKV
-831 ELDAALI
+831 ELDAAVI
-838 DKTDVPSYSPW
+838 DKTDVPSYTPW

-856 YIISVAREL
+856 YIIAVAREL

-878 MGSHTGNGIV
+878 MGSHIGNGIV
-888 EASINNY
+888 EQSINNY
-895 SSQPGTVVVV
+895 SSQSGTVVVV

-913 DTHTEGMIESV
+913 DTHTEGIIESS

-946 INKPNRVKLSIV
+946 VNKPNRVKLSIV

-967 LESKNTNNER
+967 LEAKNTNNER
-977 IKFVYEGTEMIVNF
+977 IKFLYEGTEMIVNF

-997 TGDSLIFIRAYNLR
+997 TGDSLIFIRAYNLK

-1020 GQYIVEGKYYAWIP
+1020 GQYIVDSKYYAWIP
-1034 QRELLDDET
+1034 QRELLDSET
-1043 KFLNPVGYTTLTLSS
+1043 KFLNSVGYTTLTLSS

-1070 QEDNS
+1070 QDDNS

-1122 VTGCCALIV
+1122 VAGCCALILQ
-1131 EWAVTDG
+1131 WAVVDK
-1138 NYPGIYSSQI
+1138 NHPDIYAAQI

-1156 KTRPGDVYP
+1156 KGRPGDVYP
-1165 NREWGYGMFDMQG
+1165 NKEWGYGMFDMQG

-1193 GFQEY
+1193 DYEEY
-1198 RIKNLFIRKPK
+1198 RVNNLFIRMPK
-1209 DL
+1209 YRHNRTIN

>member
-1 MFRVNIKSHT
+1 MLKT
-11 YIDKRNYYEVVSIE
+11 YIVINQYNEVLDIE
-25 INNLNK
+25 TN
-31 DGLGLLKN
+31 LGLLKGL
-39 MPKSVLSK
+39 PKEVLSK
-47 INISHSFLT
+47 LNISSAYLSGET
-56 NNKDSEIEV
+56 EKEIEV
-65 TIILG
+65 VIISG
-70 STPNE
+70 DNVDN
-75 ISQVVNSLGGKYTD
+75 ISQTVDNLGGKYLN
-89 LGYGYG
+89 LGYNFG
-95 IVLIPIENI
+95 IVTIPVDKII
-104 VALATSPQIQYME
+104 DLALVPTIQYIE
-117 LPKSL
+117 FPKNL
-122 YTTDYESNRASCITQ
+122 YTTDFESNRASCITQ
-137 ISPENNLRGQG
+137 ISKANGLNGKG
-148 ILIGFIDT
+148 TIVGFLDT
-156 GIDYTHPAFRNT
+156 GIDYTHPAFINA

-177 YDLYEGGK
+177 YDLSLGGAVYSK
-185 IYNRSQINEALKSAN
+185 AQINEALNTEN
-200 PYSIVSS
+200 PYDIVPSRD
-207 TDVTGH
+207 DVGH

-221 CAGGNID
+221 CAGGNIS

-235 PESSIAM
+235 PESSIIM
-242 VKVARSQ
+242 VKVARGL
-249 FALST
+249 FTLST
-254 QIMRGIKFL
+254 EIMKGIKFL
-263 IDKSKELNT
+263 IDKSKELNM

-277 MSLSTN
+277 ISLSTN

-294 QYISTI
+294 QYISTVSTL
-300 AAIERVTIVIAAGN
+300 ERVTIVIAAGN

-325 LEQINE
+325 LEGINE
-331 VYFNVSSDE
+331 IFFNVSSDE
-340 ATVVVN
+340 STVVLN
-346 LYKSILPTLS
+346 LYKSLLPSVS

-368 EIVIKEG
+368 EIAVKEG
-375 FQEGTIGN
+375 FQEGAIGN

-395 FDVSGEIGIMISG
+395 FDVSGEIGIIIRG

-423 KLDEYDGTF
+423 KLNNYDGTF

-471 YNYLVNIIS
+471 YNYLVDTIS
-480 PFTGRGQMFEGQYI
+480 PFTGRGQIYEGQYI

-527 TGAAALMMQWGI
+527 TGSAALMMQWGI

-554 FLILGAKKGRR
+554 FLMLGSKKGRR
-565 DVSYPD
+565 DISYPD
-571 PAWGYGELC
+571 PSWGYGELC

-601 EKRQDNNIDVG
+601 EKRQNNNLDIGTSSIDVK
-612 TSGINVN
+612 
-619 YDTSSQENVF
+619 YDTTSSENVF
-629 LLVEVSEESSLNDI
+629 LLVEVTGESNLNDV
-643 LKIPG
+643 LKIPD
-648 VSGVMISSNFAV
+648 VSGVMIASNLAV
-660 VITPANKINEINKFV
+660 IITPANKINEISNIV
-675 LMVVNIEVS
+675 LRIVNIEVS

-692 SPVEASG
+692 SPLEASG

-749 QSDKEIY
+749 QGDKDIY
-756 GLKYGTEY
+756 DLKYGTEY
-764 SEEQINQAISL
+764 TEDQINQAISL

-805 GINPELKGVAPDCEF
+805 GINPDLKGAAPDCQF
-820 VIVKLARATKV
+820 VIVKLSRATKV
-831 ELDAALI
+831 ELDAAVI
-838 DKTDVPSYSPW
+838 DKTDVPSYTPW

-856 YIISVAREL
+856 YIIAVAREL

-878 MGSHTGNGIV
+878 MGSHIGNGIV
-888 EASINNY
+888 EQSINNY
-895 SSQPGTVVVV
+895 SSQSGTVVVV

-913 DTHTEGMIESV
+913 DTHTEGIIESA

-946 INKPNRVKLSIV
+946 VNKPNRVKLSIV

-967 LESKNTNNER
+967 LEAKNTNNER
-977 IKFVYEGTEMIVNF
+977 IKFLYEGTEMIVNF

-997 TGDSLIFIRAYNLR
+997 TGDSLIFIRAYNLK

-1020 GQYIVEGKYYAWIP
+1020 GQYIVDSKYYAWIP
-1034 QRELLDDET
+1034 QRELLDSET
-1043 KFLNPVGYTTLTLSS
+1043 KFLNSVGYTTLTLSS

-1070 QEDNS
+1070 QDDNS

-1122 VTGCCALIV
+1122 VAGCCALILQ
-1131 EWAVTDG
+1131 WAVVDK
-1138 NYPGIYSSQI
+1138 NYPDIYAAQI

-1156 KTRPGDVYP
+1156 KGRPGDVYP
-1165 NREWGYGMFDMQG
+1165 NKEWGYGMFDMQG

-1193 GFQEY
+1193 DYEEY
-1198 RIKNLFIRKPK
+1198 RVNNLFIRIPK
-1209 DL
+1209 YRHNRTIN

>member
-1 MFRVNIKSHT
+1 MLKT
-11 YIDKRNYYEVVSIE
+11 YIVINQYNEVLDIE
-25 INNLNK
+25 TN
-31 DGLGLLKN
+31 LGLSKGL
-39 MPKSVLSK
+39 PKEVLSK
-47 INISHSFLT
+47 LNMSSAYLSGET
-56 NNKDSEIEV
+56 EKEIEV
-65 TIILG
+65 VIISG
-70 STPNE
+70 DNVDN
-75 ISQVVNSLGGKYTD
+75 ISQTVDNLGGKY
-89 LGYGYG
+89 LNLVYNFG
-95 IVLIPIENI
+95 IVTIPVDKII
-104 VALATSPQIQYME
+104 DLALVPTIQYIE
-117 LPKSL
+117 FPKNL
-122 YTTDYESNRASCITQ
+122 YTTDFESNRASCITQ
-137 ISPENNLRGQG
+137 ISKVNGLNGKG
-148 ILIGFIDT
+148 TIVGFLDT
-156 GIDYTHPAFRNT
+156 GIDYTHPAFINA

-177 YDLYEGGK
+177 YDLSLGGAVYSK
-185 IYNRSQINEALKSAN
+185 AQINEALNTEN
-200 PYSIVSS
+200 PYDIVPSRD
-207 TDVTGH
+207 DVGH

-221 CAGGNID
+221 CAGGNIS

-235 PESSIAM
+235 PESSIIM
-242 VKVARSQ
+242 VKVARGL
-249 FALST
+249 FTLST
-254 QIMRGIKFL
+254 EIMKGIKFL
-263 IDKSKELNT
+263 IDKSKELNM

-277 MSLSTN
+277 ISLSTN

-294 QYISTI
+294 QYISTVSTL
-300 AAIERVTIVIAAGN
+300 ERVTIVIAAGN

-325 LEQINE
+325 LEGINE
-331 VYFNVSSDE
+331 IFFNVSSDE
-340 ATVVVN
+340 STVVLN
-346 LYKSILPTLS
+346 LYKSLLPSVS

-368 EIVIKEG
+368 EIAVKEG
-375 FQEGTIGN
+375 FQEGAIGN

-395 FDVSGEIGIMISG
+395 FDVSGEIGIIISG

-423 KLDEYDGTF
+423 KLNNYDGTF

-471 YNYLVNIIS
+471 YNYLVDTIS
-480 PFTGRGQMFEGQYI
+480 PFTGRGQIFEGQYI

-527 TGAAALMMQWGI
+527 TGSAALMMQWGI

-554 FLILGAKKGRR
+554 FLMLGSKKGRR
-565 DVSYPD
+565 DISYPD
-571 PAWGYGELC
+571 PSWGYGELC

-601 EKRQDNNIDVG
+601 EKRQNNNLDIGTSSIDVK
-612 TSGINVN
+612 
-619 YDTSSQENVF
+619 YDTTSSENVF
-629 LLVEVSEESSLNDI
+629 LLVEVTGESNLNDV
-643 LKIPG
+643 LKIPD
-648 VSGVMISSNFAV
+648 VSGVMIASNLAV
-660 VITPANKINEINKFV
+660 IITPANKINEISNIV
-675 LMVVNIEVS
+675 LRIVNIEVS
-684 TILTLNAI
+684 TILTLNSI
-692 SPVEASG
+692 SPLEASG

-749 QSDKEIY
+749 QGDKDIY
-756 GLKYGTEY
+756 DLKYGTEY
-764 SEEQINQAISL
+764 TEDQINQAISL

-805 GINPELKGVAPDCEF
+805 GINPDLKGAAPDCQF
-820 VIVKLARATKV
+820 VIVKLSRATKV
-831 ELDAALI
+831 ELDAAVI
-838 DKTDVPSYSPW
+838 DKTDVPSYTPW

-856 YIISVAREL
+856 YIIAVAREL

-878 MGSHTGNGIV
+878 MGSHIGNGIV
-888 EASINNY
+888 EQSINNY
-895 SSQPGTVVVV
+895 SSQSGTVVVV

-913 DTHTEGMIESV
+913 DTHTEGIIESF

-946 INKPNRVKLSIV
+946 VNKPNRVKLSIV

-967 LESKNTNNER
+967 LEAKNTNNER
-977 IKFVYEGTEMIVNF
+977 IKFLYEGTEMIVNF

-997 TGDSLIFIRAYNLR
+997 TGDSLIFIRAYNLK

-1020 GQYIVEGKYYAWIP
+1020 GQYIVDGKYYAWIP
-1034 QRELLDDET
+1034 QRELIDSET
-1043 KFLNPVGYTTLTLSS
+1043 KFLNSVGYTTLTLSS

-1070 QEDNS
+1070 QDDNS

-1122 VTGCCALIV
+1122 VAGCCALILQ
-1131 EWAVTDG
+1131 WAVVDK
-1138 NYPGIYSSQI
+1138 NYPDIYAAQI

-1156 KTRPGDVYP
+1156 KGRPGDVYP
-1165 NREWGYGMFDMQG
+1165 NKEWGYGMFDMQG

-1193 GFQEY
+1193 DYEEY
-1198 RIKNLFIRKPK
+1198 RVNNLFIRMPK
-1209 DL
+1209 YRHNRTINCKKAY

>member
-1 MFRVNIKSHT
+1 MLKT
-11 YIDKRNYYEVVSIE
+11 YIVINQYNEVLDIE
-25 INNLNK
+25 TN
-31 DGLGLLKN
+31 LGLLKGL
-39 MPKSVLSK
+39 PKEVLSK
-47 INISHSFLT
+47 LNISSAYLSGET
-56 NNKDSEIEV
+56 EKEIEV
-65 TIILG
+65 VIISG
-70 STPNE
+70 DNVDN
-75 ISQVVNSLGGKYTD
+75 ISQTVDNLGGKYLN
-89 LGYGYG
+89 LGYNFG
-95 IVLIPIENI
+95 IVTIPVDKII
-104 VALATSPQIQYME
+104 DLALVPTIQYIE
-117 LPKSL
+117 FPKNL
-122 YTTDYESNRASCITQ
+122 YTTDFESNRASCITQ
-137 ISPENNLRGQG
+137 ISKVNGLNGKG
-148 ILIGFIDT
+148 TIVGFLDT
-156 GIDYTHPAFRNT
+156 GIDYTHPAFINA

-177 YDLYEGGK
+177 YDLSLGGAVYSK
-185 IYNRSQINEALKSAN
+185 AQINEALNTEN
-200 PYSIVSS
+200 PYDIVPSRD
-207 TDVTGH
+207 DVGH

-221 CAGGNID
+221 CAGGNIS

-235 PESSIAM
+235 PESSIIM
-242 VKVARSQ
+242 VKVARGL
-249 FALST
+249 FTLST
-254 QIMRGIKFL
+254 EIMKGIKFL
-263 IDKSKELNT
+263 IDKSKELNM

-277 MSLSTN
+277 ISLSTN

-294 QYISTI
+294 QYISTVSTL
-300 AAIERVTIVIAAGN
+300 ERVTIVIAAGN

-325 LEQINE
+325 LEGINE
-331 VYFNVSSDE
+331 IFFNVSSDE
-340 ATVVVN
+340 STVVLN
-346 LYKSILPTLS
+346 LYKSLLPSVS

-368 EIVIKEG
+368 EIAVKEG
-375 FQEGTIGN
+375 FQEGAIGN

-395 FDVSGEIGIMISG
+395 FDVSGEIGIIIRG

-423 KLDEYDGTF
+423 KLNKYKGIF

-440 GLNINTKFVNP
+440 GLNINTKFINP

-471 YNYLVNIIS
+471 YNYLVDTIS
-480 PFTGRGQMFEGQYI
+480 PFTGRGQIYEGQYI

-554 FLILGAKKGRR
+554 FLMLGSKKGRR
-565 DVSYPD
+565 DISYPD
-571 PAWGYGELC
+571 PSWGYGELC

-601 EKRQDNNIDVG
+601 EKRQNNNLDIGTSSIDVK
-612 TSGINVN
+612 
-619 YDTSSQENVF
+619 YDTTSSENVF
-629 LLVEVSEESSLNDI
+629 LLVEVTGESNLNDV

-648 VSGVMISSNFAV
+648 VSGVMIASNFAV
-660 VITPANKINEINKFV
+660 IITPANKINEISNIV
-675 LMVVNIEVS
+675 LRIVNIEVS

-692 SPVEASG
+692 SPLEASG

-749 QSDKEIY
+749 QGDKDIY
-756 GLKYGTEY
+756 DLKYGTEY
-764 SEEQINQAISL
+764 TEDQINQAISL

-805 GINPELKGVAPDCEF
+805 GINPDLKGAAPDCQF
-820 VIVKLARATKV
+820 VIVKLSRATKV
-831 ELDAALI
+831 ELDAAVI
-838 DKTDVPSYSPW
+838 DKTDVPSYTPW

-856 YIISVAREL
+856 YIIAVAREL

-878 MGSHTGNGIV
+878 MGSHIGNGIV
-888 EASINNY
+888 EQSINNY
-895 SSQPGTVVVV
+895 SSQSGTVVVV

-913 DTHTEGMIESV
+913 DTHTEGIIESS

-946 INKPNRVKLSIV
+946 VNKPNRVKLSIV

-967 LESKNTNNER
+967 LEAKNTNNER

-997 TGDSLIFIRAYNLR
+997 TGDSLIFIRAYNLK

-1020 GQYIVEGKYYAWIP
+1020 GQYIVDSKYYAWIP
-1034 QRELLDDET
+1034 QRELLDSET
-1043 KFLNPVGYTTLTLSS
+1043 KFLNSVGYTTLTLSS

-1070 QEDNS
+1070 QDDNS

-1122 VTGCCALIV
+1122 VAGCCALILQ
-1131 EWAVTDG
+1131 WAVVDK
-1138 NYPGIYSSQI
+1138 NYPDIYAAQI

-1156 KTRPGDVYP
+1156 KGRPGDVYP
-1165 NREWGYGMFDMQG
+1165 NKEWGYGMFDMQG

-1193 GFQEY
+1193 DYEEY
-1198 RIKNLFIRKPK
+1198 RVNNLFIRIPK
-1209 DL
+1209 YRHNRTIN

>member
-1 MFRVNIKSHT
+1 MLKT
-11 YIDKRNYYEVVSIE
+11 YIVINQYNEVLDIE
-25 INNLNK
+25 TN
-31 DGLGLLKN
+31 LGLLKGL
-39 MPKSVLSK
+39 PKEVLSK
-47 INISHSFLT
+47 LNISSAYLSGET
-56 NNKDSEIEV
+56 EKEIEV
-65 TIILG
+65 VIISG
-70 STPNE
+70 DNVDN
-75 ISQVVNSLGGKYTD
+75 ISQTVDNLGGKYLN
-89 LGYGYG
+89 LGYNFG
-95 IVLIPIENI
+95 IVTIPVDKII
-104 VALATSPQIQYME
+104 DLALVPTIQYIE
-117 LPKSL
+117 LPKNL
-122 YTTDYESNRASCITQ
+122 YTTDFESNRASCITQ
-137 ISPENNLRGQG
+137 ISKVNGLNGKG
-148 ILIGFIDT
+148 TIVGFLDT
-156 GIDYTHPAFRNT
+156 GIDYTHPAFINA

-177 YDLYEGGK
+177 YDLSLGGAVYSK
-185 IYNRSQINEALKSAN
+185 AQINEALNTEN
-200 PYSIVSS
+200 PYDIVPSRD
-207 TDVTGH
+207 DVGH

-221 CAGGNID
+221 CAGGNIS

-235 PESSIAM
+235 PESSIIM
-242 VKVARSQ
+242 VKVARGL
-249 FALST
+249 FTLST
-254 QIMRGIKFL
+254 EIMKGIKFL
-263 IDKSKELNT
+263 IDKSKELNM

-277 MSLSTN
+277 ISLSTN

-294 QYISTI
+294 QYISTVSTL
-300 AAIERVTIVIAAGN
+300 ERVTIVIAAGN

-325 LEQINE
+325 LEGINDI
-331 VYFNVSSDE
+331 YFNVSSDE

-346 LYKSILPTLS
+346 LYKSILPSLS

-363 GGSTG
+363 GGTTG
-368 EIVIKEG
+368 EIAVKEG

-395 FDVSGEIGIMISG
+395 FDVSGDIGIIISG

-423 KLDEYDGTF
+423 KLNNYDGTF

-471 YNYLVNIIS
+471 YNYLVDTIS
-480 PFTGRGQMFEGQYI
+480 PFTGRGQIFEGQYI

-539 VNRNDPYLYGERLKY
+539 VNRNDLYLYGERLKY
-554 FLILGAKKGRR
+554 FLILGSKKGRR
-565 DVSYPD
+565 DISYPD
-571 PAWGYGELC
+571 PSWGYGELC

-601 EKRQDNNIDVG
+601 EKRQNNNLDMGTSSIDVK
-612 TSGINVN
+612 
-619 YDTSSQENVF
+619 YDTTSPENVF
-629 LLVEVSEESSLNDI
+629 LLVEVTGESNLNDV

-648 VSGVMISSNFAV
+648 VSGVMISSKFAV
-660 VITPANKINEINKFV
+660 IITPANKINEISNIV
-675 LMVVNIEVS
+675 LRIVNIEVS
-684 TILTLNAI
+684 TILTLNSI
-692 SPVEASG
+692 SPLEASG

-749 QSDKEIY
+749 QGDKDIY
-756 GLKYGTEY
+756 NLKYGTEY
-764 SEEQINQAISL
+764 TEDQINQAISL

-805 GINPELKGVAPDCEF
+805 GINPDLKGAAPDCQF
-820 VIVKLARATKV
+820 VIVKLSRATKV
-831 ELDAALI
+831 ELDAAVI
-838 DKTDVPSYSPW
+838 DKTDVPSYTPW

-856 YIISVAREL
+856 YIIAVAREL

-888 EASINNY
+888 EQSINNY
-895 SSQPGTVVVV
+895 SAQSGTVVVV

-913 DTHTEGMIESV
+913 DTHTEGIIESS
-924 GDIKDIEI
+924 GYIKDIEI

-946 INKPNRVKLSIV
+946 VNKPNRVKLSIV

-967 LESKNTNNER
+967 LEAKNTNNER
-977 IKFVYEGTEMIVNF
+977 IKFLYEGTEMIVNF

-997 TGDSLIFIRAYNLR
+997 TGDSLIFIRAYNLK

-1020 GQYIVEGKYYAWIP
+1020 GQSIVDGKYYAWIP
-1034 QRELLDDET
+1034 QRELLDSET
-1043 KFLNPVGYTTLTLSS
+1043 KFLNSVGYTTLTLSS

-1070 QEDNS
+1070 QDDNS

-1122 VTGCCALIV
+1122 VAGCCALILQ
-1131 EWAVTDG
+1131 WAVVDK
-1138 NYPGIYSSQI
+1138 NYPDIYAAQI
-1148 KTYIISGA
+1148 KSYIISGA
-1156 KTRPGDVYP
+1156 KGRPGDVYP
-1165 NREWGYGMFDMQG
+1165 NKEWGYGMFDMQG
-1178 VFDRIRETYNPRSDE
+1178 VFDRIRETYSPRSDE
-1193 GFQEY
+1193 DYEEY
-1198 RIKNLFIRKPK
+1198 RVNNLFIRMPK
-1209 DL
+1209 YRHNRTIN

>member
-1 MFRVNIKSHT
+1 MLKT
-11 YIDKRNYYEVVSIE
+11 YIVINQYNEVLDIE
-25 INNLNK
+25 TN
-31 DGLGLLKN
+31 LGLLKGL
-39 MPKSVLSK
+39 PKEVLSK
-47 INISHSFLT
+47 LNISSAYLSGET
-56 NNKDSEIEV
+56 EKEIEV
-65 TIILG
+65 VIISG
-70 STPNE
+70 DNVDN
-75 ISQVVNSLGGKYTD
+75 ISQTVDNLGGKYLN
-89 LGYGYG
+89 LGYNFG
-95 IVLIPIENI
+95 IVTIPVDKII
-104 VALATSPQIQYME
+104 DLALVPTIQYIE
-117 LPKSL
+117 FPKNL
-122 YTTDYESNRASCITQ
+122 YTTDFESNRASCITQ
-137 ISPENNLRGQG
+137 ISKVNGLNGKG
-148 ILIGFIDT
+148 TIVGFLDT
-156 GIDYTHPAFRNT
+156 GIDYTHPAFINA

-177 YDLYEGGK
+177 YDLSLGGAVYSK
-185 IYNRSQINEALKSAN
+185 AQINEALNTEN
-200 PYSIVSS
+200 PYDIVPSRD
-207 TDVTGH
+207 DVGH

-221 CAGGNID
+221 CAGGNIS

-235 PESSIAM
+235 PESSIIM
-242 VKVARSQ
+242 VKVARGL
-249 FALST
+249 FTLST
-254 QIMRGIKFL
+254 EIMKGIKFL
-263 IDKSKELNT
+263 IDKSKELNM

-277 MSLSTN
+277 ISLSTN

-294 QYISTI
+294 QYISTVSTL
-300 AAIERVTIVIAAGN
+300 ERVTIVIAAGN

-325 LEQINE
+325 LEGINDI
-331 VYFNVSSDE
+331 YFNVSSDE

-346 LYKSILPTLS
+346 LYKSILPSLS

-363 GGSTG
+363 GGTTG
-368 EIVIKEG
+368 EIAVKEG

-395 FDVSGEIGIMISG
+395 FEVSGDIGIIIIG

-423 KLDEYDGTF
+423 KLNNYDGTF

-471 YNYLVNIIS
+471 YNYLVDTIS
-480 PFTGRGQMFEGQYI
+480 PFTGRGQIFEGQYI

-539 VNRNDPYLYGERLKY
+539 VNRNDLYLYGERLKY
-554 FLILGAKKGRR
+554 FLILGSKKGRR
-565 DVSYPD
+565 DISYPD
-571 PAWGYGELC
+571 PSWGYGELC

-601 EKRQDNNIDVG
+601 EKRQNNNLDMGTSSIDVK
-612 TSGINVN
+612 
-619 YDTSSQENVF
+619 YDTTSPENVF
-629 LLVEVSEESSLNDI
+629 LLVEVTGESNLNDV

-660 VITPANKINEINKFV
+660 IITPANKINEISNIV
-675 LMVVNIEVS
+675 LRIVNIEVS
-684 TILTLNAI
+684 TILTLNTI
-692 SPVEASG
+692 SPLEASG

-749 QSDKEIY
+749 QGDKDIY
-756 GLKYGTEY
+756 NLKYGTEY
-764 SEEQINQAISL
+764 TEDQINQAISL

-805 GINPELKGVAPDCEF
+805 GINPDLKGAAPDCQF
-820 VIVKLARATKV
+820 VIVKLSRATKV
-831 ELDAALI
+831 ELDAAVI
-838 DKTDVPSYSPW
+838 DKTDVPSYTPW

-856 YIISVAREL
+856 YIIAVAREL

-888 EASINNY
+888 EQSINNY
-895 SSQPGTVVVV
+895 SAQSGTVVVV

-913 DTHTEGMIESV
+913 DTHTEGIIESS
-924 GDIKDIEI
+924 GYIKDIEI

-946 INKPNRVKLSIV
+946 VNKPNRVKLSIV

-967 LESKNTNNER
+967 LEAKNTNNER
-977 IKFVYEGTEMIVNF
+977 IKFLYEGTEMIVNF

-997 TGDSLIFIRAYNLR
+997 TGDSLIFIRAYNLK

-1020 GQYIVEGKYYAWIP
+1020 GQSIVDGKYYAWIP
-1034 QRELLDDET
+1034 QRELLDSET
-1043 KFLNPVGYTTLTLSS
+1043 KFLNSVGYTTLTLSS

-1070 QEDNS
+1070 QDDNS

-1122 VTGCCALIV
+1122 VAGCCALILQ
-1131 EWAVTDG
+1131 WAVVDK
-1138 NYPGIYSSQI
+1138 NYPDIYAAQI
-1148 KTYIISGA
+1148 KSYIISGA
-1156 KTRPGDVYP
+1156 KGRPGDVYP
-1165 NREWGYGMFDMQG
+1165 NKEWGYGMFDMQG
-1178 VFDRIRETYNPRSDE
+1178 VFDRIRETYSPRSDE
-1193 GFQEY
+1193 DYEEY
-1198 RIKNLFIRKPK
+1198 RVNNLFIRMPK
-1209 DL
+1209 YRHNRTIN

>member
-1 MFRVNIKSHT
+1 MLKT
-11 YIDKRNYYEVVSIE
+11 YIVINQYNEVLDIE
-25 INNLNK
+25 TN
-31 DGLGLLKN
+31 LGLLKGL
-39 MPKSVLSK
+39 PKEVLSK
-47 INISHSFLT
+47 LNISSAYLSGET
-56 NNKDSEIEV
+56 EKEIEV
-65 TIILG
+65 VIISG
-70 STPNE
+70 DNVDN
-75 ISQVVNSLGGKYTD
+75 ISQTVDNLGGKYLN
-89 LGYGYG
+89 LGYNFG
-95 IVLIPIENI
+95 IVTIPVDKII
-104 VALATSPQIQYME
+104 DLALVPTIQYIE
-117 LPKSL
+117 FPKNL
-122 YTTDYESNRASCITQ
+122 YTTDFESNRASCITQ
-137 ISPENNLRGQG
+137 ISKVNGLNGKG
-148 ILIGFIDT
+148 TIVGFLDT
-156 GIDYTHPAFRNT
+156 GIDYTHPAFINA

-177 YDLYEGGK
+177 YDLSLGGAVYSK
-185 IYNRSQINEALKSAN
+185 AQINEALNTEN
-200 PYSIVSS
+200 PYDIVPSRD
-207 TDVTGH
+207 DVGH

-221 CAGGNID
+221 CAGGNIS

-235 PESSIAM
+235 PESSIIM
-242 VKVARSQ
+242 VKVARGL
-249 FALST
+249 FTLST
-254 QIMRGIKFL
+254 EIMKGIKFL
-263 IDKSKELNT
+263 IDKSKELNM

-277 MSLSTN
+277 ISLSTN

-294 QYISTI
+294 QYISTVSTL
-300 AAIERVTIVIAAGN
+300 ERVTIVIAAGN

-325 LEQINE
+325 LEGINDI
-331 VYFNVSSDE
+331 YFNVSSDE

-346 LYKSILPTLS
+346 LYKSILPSLS

-363 GGSTG
+363 GGTTG
-368 EIVIKEG
+368 EIAVKEG

-395 FDVSGEIGIMISG
+395 FDVSGDIGIIISG

-423 KLDEYDGTF
+423 KLNNYDGIF

-471 YNYLVNIIS
+471 YNYLVDTIS
-480 PFTGRGQMFEGQYI
+480 PFTGRGQIFEGQYI

-539 VNRNDPYLYGERLKY
+539 VNRNDLYLYGERLKY
-554 FLILGAKKGRR
+554 FLILGSKKGRR
-565 DVSYPD
+565 DISYPD
-571 PAWGYGELC
+571 PSWGYGELC

-601 EKRQDNNIDVG
+601 EKRQNNNLDMGTSSIDVK
-612 TSGINVN
+612 
-619 YDTSSQENVF
+619 YDTTSPENVF
-629 LLVEVSEESSLNDI
+629 LLVEVTGESNLNDV

-660 VITPANKINEINKFV
+660 IITPANKINEISNIV
-675 LMVVNIEVS
+675 LRIVNIEVS
-684 TILTLNAI
+684 TILTLNTI
-692 SPVEASG
+692 SPLEASG
-699 APVFNNNPYL
+699 ASVFNNNPYL

-749 QSDKEIY
+749 QGDKDIY
-756 GLKYGTEY
+756 NLKYGTEY
-764 SEEQINQAISL
+764 TEDQINQAISL

-805 GINPELKGVAPDCEF
+805 GINPDLKGAAPDCQF
-820 VIVKLARATKV
+820 VIVKLSRATKV
-831 ELDAALI
+831 ELDAAVI
-838 DKTDVPSYSPW
+838 DKTDVPSYTPW

-856 YIISVAREL
+856 YIIAVAREL

-888 EASINNY
+888 EQSINNY
-895 SSQPGTVVVV
+895 SAQSGTVVVV

-913 DTHTEGMIESV
+913 DTHTEGIIESS
-924 GDIKDIEI
+924 GYIKDIEI

-946 INKPNRVKLSIV
+946 VNKPNRVKLSIV

-967 LESKNTNNER
+967 LEAKNTNNER
-977 IKFVYEGTEMIVNF
+977 IKFLYEGTEMIVNF

-997 TGDSLIFIRAYNLR
+997 TGDSLIFIRAYNLK

-1020 GQYIVEGKYYAWIP
+1020 GQSIVDGKYYAWIP
-1034 QRELLDDET
+1034 QRELLDSET
-1043 KFLNPVGYTTLTLSS
+1043 KFLNSVGYTTLTLSS

-1070 QEDNS
+1070 QDDNS

-1122 VTGCCALIV
+1122 VAGCCALILQ
-1131 EWAVTDG
+1131 WAVVDK
-1138 NYPGIYSSQI
+1138 NYPDIYAAQI
-1148 KTYIISGA
+1148 KSYIISGA
-1156 KTRPGDVYP
+1156 KGRPGDVYP
-1165 NREWGYGMFDMQG
+1165 NKEWGYGMFDMQG
-1178 VFDRIRETYNPRSDE
+1178 VFDRIRETYSPRSDE
-1193 GFQEY
+1193 DYEEY
-1198 RIKNLFIRKPK
+1198 RVNNLFIRMPK
-1209 DL
+1209 YRHNRTIN

>member
-1 MFRVNIKSHT
+1 MLKT
-11 YIDKRNYYEVVSIE
+11 YIVINQYNEVLDIE
-25 INNLNK
+25 TN
-31 DGLGLLKN
+31 LGLLKGL
-39 MPKSVLSK
+39 PKEVLSK
-47 INISHSFLT
+47 LNISSAYLSGET
-56 NNKDSEIEV
+56 EKEIEV
-65 TIILG
+65 VIISG
-70 STPNE
+70 DNVDN
-75 ISQVVNSLGGKYTD
+75 ISQTVDNLGGKYLN
-89 LGYGYG
+89 LGYNFG
-95 IVLIPIENI
+95 IVTIPVDKII
-104 VALATSPQIQYME
+104 DLALVPTIQYIE
-117 LPKSL
+117 FPKNL
-122 YTTDYESNRASCITQ
+122 YTTDFESNRASCITQ
-137 ISPENNLRGQG
+137 ISKVNGLNGKG
-148 ILIGFIDT
+148 TIVGFLDT
-156 GIDYTHPAFRNT
+156 GIDYTHPAFINA

-177 YDLYEGGK
+177 YDLSLGGAVYSK
-185 IYNRSQINEALKSAN
+185 AQINEALNTEN
-200 PYSIVSS
+200 PYDIVPSRD
-207 TDVTGH
+207 DVGH

-221 CAGGNID
+221 CAGGNIS

-235 PESSIAM
+235 PESSIIM
-242 VKVARSQ
+242 VKVARGL
-249 FALST
+249 FTLST
-254 QIMRGIKFL
+254 EIMKGIKFL
-263 IDKSKELNT
+263 IDKSKELNM

-277 MSLSTN
+277 ISLSTN

-294 QYISTI
+294 QYISTVSTL
-300 AAIERVTIVIAAGN
+300 ERVTIVIAAGN

-325 LEQINE
+325 LEGINE
-331 VYFNVSSDE
+331 IFFNVSSDE
-340 ATVVVN
+340 STVVLN
-346 LYKSILPTLS
+346 LYKSLLPSVS

-368 EIVIKEG
+368 EIAVKEG
-375 FQEGTIGN
+375 FQEGAIGN

-395 FDVSGEIGIMISG
+395 FDVSGEIGIIIRG

-423 KLDEYDGTF
+423 KLNNYDGTF

-471 YNYLVNIIS
+471 YNYLVDTIS
-480 PFTGRGQMFEGQYI
+480 PFTGRGQIFEGQYI

-527 TGAAALMMQWGI
+527 TGSAALMMQWGI

-554 FLILGAKKGRR
+554 FLMLGSKKGRR
-565 DVSYPD
+565 DISYPD
-571 PAWGYGELC
+571 PSWGYGELC

-601 EKRQDNNIDVG
+601 EKRQNNNLDIGTSSIDVK
-612 TSGINVN
+612 
-619 YDTSSQENVF
+619 YDTTSSENVF
-629 LLVEVSEESSLNDI
+629 LLVEVTGESNLNDV
-643 LKIPG
+643 LKIPD
-648 VSGVMISSNFAV
+648 VSGVMIASNLAV
-660 VITPANKINEINKFV
+660 IITPANKINEISNIV
-675 LMVVNIEVS
+675 LRIVNIEVS
-684 TILTLNAI
+684 TILTLNSI
-692 SPVEASG
+692 SPLEASG

-749 QSDKEIY
+749 QGDKDIY
-756 GLKYGTEY
+756 DLKYGTEY
-764 SEEQINQAISL
+764 TEDQINQAISL

-805 GINPELKGVAPDCEF
+805 GINPDLKGAAPDCQF
-820 VIVKLARATKV
+820 VIVKLSRATKV
-831 ELDAALI
+831 ELDAAVI
-838 DKTDVPSYSPW
+838 DKTDVPSYTPW

-856 YIISVAREL
+856 YIIAVAREL

-878 MGSHTGNGIV
+878 MGSHIGNGIV
-888 EASINNY
+888 EQSINNY
-895 SSQPGTVVVV
+895 SSQSGTVVVV

-913 DTHTEGMIESV
+913 DTHTEGIIESA

-946 INKPNRVKLSIV
+946 VNKPNRVKLSIV

-967 LESKNTNNER
+967 LEAKNTNNER
-977 IKFVYEGTEMIVNF
+977 IKFLYEGTEMIVNF

-997 TGDSLIFIRAYNLR
+997 TGDSLIFIRAYNLK

-1020 GQYIVEGKYYAWIP
+1020 GQYIVDGKYYAWIP
-1034 QRELLDDET
+1034 QRELIDSET
-1043 KFLNPVGYTTLTLSS
+1043 KFLNSVGYTTLTLSS

-1070 QEDNS
+1070 QDDNS

-1109 TAVISGSSVAGAV
+1109 TSVISGSSVAGAV
-1122 VTGCCALIV
+1122 VAGCCALILQ
-1131 EWAVTDG
+1131 WAVVDK
-1138 NYPGIYSSQI
+1138 NYPDIYAAQI

-1156 KTRPGDVYP
+1156 KGRPGDVYP
-1165 NREWGYGMFDMQG
+1165 NKEWGYGMFDMQG

-1193 GFQEY
+1193 DYEEY
-1198 RIKNLFIRKPK
+1198 RVNNLFIRMPK
-1209 DL
+1209 YRHNRTINCKKAY

>member
-1 MFRVNIKSHT
+1 MLKT
-11 YIDKRNYYEVVSIE
+11 YIVINQYNEVLDIE
-25 INNLNK
+25 TN
-31 DGLGLLKN
+31 LGLLKGL
-39 MPKSVLSK
+39 PKEVLSK
-47 INISHSFLT
+47 LNISSAYLSGET
-56 NNKDSEIEV
+56 EKEIEV
-65 TIILG
+65 VIISG
-70 STPNE
+70 DNVDN
-75 ISQVVNSLGGKYTD
+75 ISQTVDNLGGKYLN
-89 LGYGYG
+89 LGYNFG
-95 IVLIPIENI
+95 IVTIPVDKII
-104 VALATSPQIQYME
+104 DLALVPTIQYIE
-117 LPKSL
+117 FPKNL
-122 YTTDYESNRASCITQ
+122 YTTDFESNRASCITQ
-137 ISPENNLRGQG
+137 ISKVNGLNGKG
-148 ILIGFIDT
+148 TIVGFLDT
-156 GIDYTHPAFRNT
+156 GIDYTHPAFINA

-177 YDLYEGGK
+177 YDLSLGGAVYSK
-185 IYNRSQINEALKSAN
+185 AQINEALNTEN
-200 PYSIVSS
+200 PYDIVPSRD
-207 TDVTGH
+207 DVGH

-221 CAGGNID
+221 CAGGNIS

-235 PESSIAM
+235 PESSIIM
-242 VKVARSQ
+242 VKVARGL
-249 FALST
+249 FTLST
-254 QIMRGIKFL
+254 EIMKGIKFL
-263 IDKSKELNT
+263 IDKSKELNM

-277 MSLSTN
+277 ISLSTN

-294 QYISTI
+294 QYISTVSTL
-300 AAIERVTIVIAAGN
+300 ERVTIVIAAGN

-325 LEQINE
+325 LEGINE
-331 VYFNVSSDE
+331 IFFNVSSDE
-340 ATVVVN
+340 STVVLN
-346 LYKSILPTLS
+346 LYKSLLPSVS

-368 EIVIKEG
+368 EIAVKEG
-375 FQEGTIGN
+375 FQEGAIGN

-395 FDVSGEIGIMISG
+395 FDVSGEIGIIIRG

-423 KLDEYDGTF
+423 KLNNYDGTF

-440 GLNINTKFVNP
+440 GLNVNTKFVNP

-471 YNYLVNIIS
+471 YNYLVDTIS
-480 PFTGRGQMFEGQYI
+480 PFTGRGQIYEGQYI

-527 TGAAALMMQWGI
+527 TGSAALMMQWGI

-554 FLILGAKKGRR
+554 FLMLGSKKGRR
-565 DVSYPD
+565 DISYPD
-571 PAWGYGELC
+571 PSWGYGELC

-601 EKRQDNNIDVG
+601 EKRQNNNLDIGTSSIDVK
-612 TSGINVN
+612 
-619 YDTSSQENVF
+619 YDTTSSENVF
-629 LLVEVSEESSLNDI
+629 LLVEVTGESNLNDV
-643 LKIPG
+643 LKIPD
-648 VSGVMISSNFAV
+648 VSGVMIASNLAV
-660 VITPANKINEINKFV
+660 IITPANKINEISNIV
-675 LMVVNIEVS
+675 LRIVNIEVS
-684 TILTLNAI
+684 TILTLNTI
-692 SPVEASG
+692 SPLEASG

-749 QSDKEIY
+749 QGDKDIY
-756 GLKYGTEY
+756 DLKYGTEY
-764 SEEQINQAISL
+764 TEDQINQAISL

-805 GINPELKGVAPDCEF
+805 GINPDLKGAAPDCQF
-820 VIVKLARATKV
+820 VIVKLSRATKV
-831 ELDAALI
+831 ELDAAVI
-838 DKTDVPSYSPW
+838 DKTDVPSYTPW

-856 YIISVAREL
+856 YIIAVAREL

-878 MGSHTGNGIV
+878 MGSHIGNGIV
-888 EASINNY
+888 EQSINNY
-895 SSQPGTVVVV
+895 SSQSGTVVVV

-913 DTHTEGMIESV
+913 DTHTEGIIESS
-924 GDIKDIEI
+924 GDRKDIER

-946 INKPNRVKLSIV
+946 VNKPNRVKLSIV

-967 LESKNTNNER
+967 LEAKNTNNER
-977 IKFVYEGTEMIVNF
+977 IKFLYEGTEMIVNF

-997 TGDSLIFIRAYNLR
+997 TGDSLIFIRAYNLK

-1020 GQYIVEGKYYAWIP
+1020 GQYIVDSKYYAWIP
-1034 QRELLDDET
+1034 QRELIDSET
-1043 KFLNPVGYTTLTLSS
+1043 KFLNSVGYTTLTLSS

-1070 QEDNS
+1070 QDDNS

-1122 VTGCCALIV
+1122 VAGCCALILQ
-1131 EWAVTDG
+1131 WAVVDK
-1138 NYPGIYSSQI
+1138 NYPDIYAAQI

-1156 KTRPGDVYP
+1156 KGRPGDVYP
-1165 NREWGYGMFDMQG
+1165 NKEWGYGMFDMQG

-1193 GFQEY
+1193 DYEEY
-1198 RIKNLFIRKPK
+1198 RVNNLFIRIPK
-1209 DL
+1209 YRHNRTIN

>member
-1 MFRVNIKSHT
+1 MLKT
-11 YIDKRNYYEVVSIE
+11 YIVINQYNEVLDIE
-25 INNLNK
+25 TN
-31 DGLGLLKN
+31 LGLLKGL
-39 MPKSVLSK
+39 PKEVLSK
-47 INISHSFLT
+47 LNISSAYLSGET
-56 NNKDSEIEV
+56 EKEIEV
-65 TIILG
+65 VIISG
-70 STPNE
+70 DNVDN
-75 ISQVVNSLGGKYTD
+75 ISQTVDNLGGKYLN
-89 LGYGYG
+89 LGYNFG
-95 IVLIPIENI
+95 IVTIPVDKII
-104 VALATSPQIQYME
+104 DLALVPTIQYIE
-117 LPKSL
+117 FPKNL
-122 YTTDYESNRASCITQ
+122 YTTDFESNRASCITQ
-137 ISPENNLRGQG
+137 ISKVNGLNGKG
-148 ILIGFIDT
+148 TIVGFLDT
-156 GIDYTHPAFRNT
+156 GIDYTHPAFINA

-177 YDLYEGGK
+177 YDLSLGGAVYSK
-185 IYNRSQINEALKSAN
+185 AQINEALNTEN
-200 PYSIVSS
+200 PYDIVPSRD
-207 TDVTGH
+207 DVGH

-221 CAGGNID
+221 CAGGNIS

-235 PESSIAM
+235 PESSIIM
-242 VKVARSQ
+242 VKVARGL
-249 FALST
+249 FTLST
-254 QIMRGIKFL
+254 EIMKGIKFL
-263 IDKSKELNT
+263 IDKSKELNM

-277 MSLSTN
+277 ISLSTN

-294 QYISTI
+294 QYISTVSTL
-300 AAIERVTIVIAAGN
+300 ERVTIVIAAGN

-325 LEQINE
+325 LEGINE
-331 VYFNVSSDE
+331 IFFNVSSDE
-340 ATVVVN
+340 STVVLN
-346 LYKSILPTLS
+346 LYKSLLPSVS

-368 EIVIKEG
+368 EIAVKEG
-375 FQEGTIGN
+375 FQEGAIGN

-395 FDVSGEIGIMISG
+395 FDVSGEIGIIIRG

-423 KLDEYDGTF
+423 KLNNYDGTF

-471 YNYLVNIIS
+471 YNYLVDTIS
-480 PFTGRGQMFEGQYI
+480 PFTGRGQIYEGQYI

-527 TGAAALMMQWGI
+527 TGSAALMMQWGI

-554 FLILGAKKGRR
+554 FLMLGSKKGRR
-565 DVSYPD
+565 DISYPD
-571 PAWGYGELC
+571 PSWGYGELC

-601 EKRQDNNIDVG
+601 EKRQNNNLDIGTSSIDVK
-612 TSGINVN
+612 
-619 YDTSSQENVF
+619 YDTTSSENVF
-629 LLVEVSEESSLNDI
+629 LLVEVTGESNLNDV

-648 VSGVMISSNFAV
+648 VSGVMIASNLAV
-660 VITPANKINEINKFV
+660 IITPANKINEISNIV
-675 LMVVNIEVS
+675 LRIVNIEVS
-684 TILTLNAI
+684 TILTLNSI
-692 SPVEASG
+692 SPLEASG

-749 QSDKEIY
+749 QGDKDIY
-756 GLKYGTEY
+756 DLKYGTEY
-764 SEEQINQAISL
+764 TEDQINQAISL

-805 GINPELKGVAPDCEF
+805 GINPDLKGAAPDCQF
-820 VIVKLARATKV
+820 VIVKLSRATKV
-831 ELDAALI
+831 ELDAAVI
-838 DKTDVPSYSPW
+838 DKTDVPSYTPW

-856 YIISVAREL
+856 YIIAVAREL

-878 MGSHTGNGIV
+878 MGSHIGNGIV
-888 EASINNY
+888 EQSINNY
-895 SSQPGTVVVV
+895 SSQSGTVVVV

-913 DTHTEGMIESV
+913 DTHTEGIIESA

-946 INKPNRVKLSIV
+946 VNKPNRVKLSIV

-967 LESKNTNNER
+967 LEAKNTNNER
-977 IKFVYEGTEMIVNF
+977 IKFLYEGTEMIVNF

-997 TGDSLIFIRAYNLR
+997 TGDSLIFIRAYNLK

-1020 GQYIVEGKYYAWIP
+1020 GQYIVDGKYYAWIP
-1034 QRELLDDET
+1034 QRELIDSET
-1043 KFLNPVGYTTLTLSS
+1043 KFLNSVGYTTLTLSS

-1070 QEDNS
+1070 QDDNS

-1109 TAVISGSSVAGAV
+1109 TSVISGSSVAGAV
-1122 VTGCCALIV
+1122 VAGCCALILQ
-1131 EWAVTDG
+1131 WAVVDK
-1138 NYPGIYSSQI
+1138 NYPDIYAAQI

-1156 KTRPGDVYP
+1156 KGRPGDVYP
-1165 NREWGYGMFDMQG
+1165 NKEWGYGMFDMQG

-1193 GFQEY
+1193 DYEEY
-1198 RIKNLFIRKPK
+1198 RVNNLFIRIPK
-1209 DL
+1209 YRHNRTINCKKAY

>member
-1 MFRVNIKSHT
+1 MLKT
-11 YIDKRNYYEVVSIE
+11 YIVINQYNEVLDIE
-25 INNLNK
+25 TN
-31 DGLGLLKN
+31 LGLLKGL
-39 MPKSVLSK
+39 PKEVLSK
-47 INISHSFLT
+47 LNISSAYLSGET
-56 NNKDSEIEV
+56 EKEIEV
-65 TIILG
+65 VIISG
-70 STPNE
+70 DNVDN
-75 ISQVVNSLGGKYTD
+75 ISQTVDNLGGKYLN
-89 LGYGYG
+89 LGYNFG
-95 IVLIPIENI
+95 IVTIPVDKII
-104 VALATSPQIQYME
+104 DLALVPTIQYIE
-117 LPKSL
+117 FPKNL
-122 YTTDYESNRASCITQ
+122 YTTDFESNRASCITQ
-137 ISPENNLRGQG
+137 ISKVNGLNGKG
-148 ILIGFIDT
+148 TIVGFLDT
-156 GIDYTHPAFRNT
+156 GIDYTHPAFINA

-177 YDLYEGGK
+177 YDLSLGGAVYSK
-185 IYNRSQINEALKSAN
+185 AQINEALNTEN
-200 PYSIVSS
+200 PYDIVPSRD
-207 TDVTGH
+207 DVGH

-221 CAGGNID
+221 CAGGNIS

-235 PESSIAM
+235 PESSIIM
-242 VKVARSQ
+242 VKVARGL
-249 FALST
+249 FTLST
-254 QIMRGIKFL
+254 EIMKGIKFL
-263 IDKSKELNT
+263 IDKSKELNM

-277 MSLSTN
+277 ISLSTN

-294 QYISTI
+294 QYISTVSTL
-300 AAIERVTIVIAAGN
+300 ERVTIVIAAGN

-325 LEQINE
+325 LEGINE
-331 VYFNVSSDE
+331 IFFNVSSDE
-340 ATVVVN
+340 STVVLN
-346 LYKSILPTLS
+346 LYKSLLPSVS

-368 EIVIKEG
+368 EIAVKEG
-375 FQEGTIGN
+375 FQEGAIGN

-395 FDVSGEIGIMISG
+395 FDVSGEIGIIIRG

-423 KLDEYDGTF
+423 KLNNYDGTF

-440 GLNINTKFVNP
+440 GLNVNTKFVNP

-471 YNYLVNIIS
+471 YNYLVDTIS
-480 PFTGRGQMFEGQYI
+480 PFTGRGQIYEGQYI

-554 FLILGAKKGRR
+554 FLMLGSKKGRR
-565 DVSYPD
+565 DISYPD
-571 PAWGYGELC
+571 PSWGYGELC

-601 EKRQDNNIDVG
+601 EKRQNNNLDIGTSSIDVK
-612 TSGINVN
+612 
-619 YDTSSQENVF
+619 YDTTSSENVF
-629 LLVEVSEESSLNDI
+629 LLVEVTGESNLNDV

-648 VSGVMISSNFAV
+648 VSGVMIASNFAV
-660 VITPANKINEINKFV
+660 IITPANKINEISNIV
-675 LMVVNIEVS
+675 LRIVNIEVS

-692 SPVEASG
+692 SPLEASG

-749 QSDKEIY
+749 QGDKDIY
-756 GLKYGTEY
+756 DLKYGTEY
-764 SEEQINQAISL
+764 TEDQINQAISL

-805 GINPELKGVAPDCEF
+805 GINPDLKGAAPDCQF
-820 VIVKLARATKV
+820 VIVKLSRATKV
-831 ELDAALI
+831 ELDAAVI
-838 DKTDVPSYSPW
+838 DKTDVPSYTPW

-856 YIISVAREL
+856 YIIAVAREL

-878 MGSHTGNGIV
+878 MGSHIGNGIV
-888 EASINNY
+888 EQSINNY
-895 SSQPGTVVVV
+895 SSQSGTVVVV

-913 DTHTEGMIESV
+913 DTHTEGIIESS

-946 INKPNRVKLSIV
+946 VNKPNRVKLSIV
-958 SPSGEVIDN
+958 SPSGEMIDN
-967 LESKNTNNER
+967 LEAKNTNNER
-977 IKFVYEGTEMIVNF
+977 IKFLYEGTEMIVNF

-997 TGDSLIFIRAYNLR
+997 TGDSLIFIRAYNLK

-1020 GQYIVEGKYYAWIP
+1020 GQYIVDSKYYAWIP

-1070 QEDNS
+1070 QDDNS

-1122 VTGCCALIV
+1122 VAGCCALILQ
-1131 EWAVTDG
+1131 WAVVDK
-1138 NYPGIYSSQI
+1138 NYPDIYAAQI

-1156 KTRPGDVYP
+1156 KGRPGDVYP

-1193 GFQEY
+1193 DYEEY
-1198 RIKNLFIRKPK
+1198 KVNNLFIRMPK
-1209 DL
+1209 YRHNRTINCKKAY

>member
-1 MFRVNIKSHT
+1 MLKT
-11 YIDKRNYYEVVSIE
+11 YIVINQYNEVLDIE
-25 INNLNK
+25 TN
-31 DGLGLLKN
+31 LGLLKGL
-39 MPKSVLSK
+39 PKEVLSK
-47 INISHSFLT
+47 LNISSAYLSGET
-56 NNKDSEIEV
+56 EKEIEV
-65 TIILG
+65 VIISG
-70 STPNE
+70 DNVDN
-75 ISQVVNSLGGKYTD
+75 ISQTVDNLGGKYLN
-89 LGYGYG
+89 LGYNFG
-95 IVLIPIENI
+95 IVTIPVDKII
-104 VALATSPQIQYME
+104 DLALVPTIQYIE
-117 LPKSL
+117 FPKNL
-122 YTTDYESNRASCITQ
+122 YTTDFESNRASCITQ
-137 ISPENNLRGQG
+137 ISKVNGLNGKG
-148 ILIGFIDT
+148 TIVGFLDT
-156 GIDYTHPAFRNT
+156 GIDYTHPAFINA

-177 YDLYEGGK
+177 YDLSLGGAVYSK
-185 IYNRSQINEALKSAN
+185 AQINEALNTEN
-200 PYSIVSS
+200 PYDIVPSRD
-207 TDVTGH
+207 DVGH

-221 CAGGNID
+221 CAGGNIS

-235 PESSIAM
+235 PESSIIM
-242 VKVARSQ
+242 VKVARGL
-249 FALST
+249 FTLST
-254 QIMRGIKFL
+254 EIMKGIKFL
-263 IDKSKELNT
+263 IDKSKELNM

-277 MSLSTN
+277 ISLSTN

-294 QYISTI
+294 QYISTVSTL
-300 AAIERVTIVIAAGN
+300 ERVTIVIAAGN

-325 LEQINE
+325 LEGINE
-331 VYFNVSSDE
+331 IFFNVSSDE
-340 ATVVVN
+340 STVVLN
-346 LYKSILPTLS
+346 LYKSLLPSVS

-368 EIVIKEG
+368 EIAVKEG
-375 FQEGTIGN
+375 FQEGAIGN

-395 FDVSGEIGIMISG
+395 FDVSGEIGIIIRG

-423 KLDEYDGTF
+423 KLNNYDGTF

-471 YNYLVNIIS
+471 YNYLVDTIS
-480 PFTGRGQMFEGQYI
+480 PFTGRGQIFEGQYI

-527 TGAAALMMQWGI
+527 TGSAALMMQWGI

-554 FLILGAKKGRR
+554 FLMLGSKKGRR
-565 DVSYPD
+565 DISYPD
-571 PAWGYGELC
+571 PSWGYGELC

-601 EKRQDNNIDVG
+601 EKRQNNNLDIGTSSIDVK
-612 TSGINVN
+612 
-619 YDTSSQENVF
+619 YDTTSSENVF
-629 LLVEVSEESSLNDI
+629 LLVEVTGESNLNDV
-643 LKIPG
+643 LKIPD
-648 VSGVMISSNFAV
+648 VSGVMIASNLAV
-660 VITPANKINEINKFV
+660 IITPANKINEISNIV
-675 LMVVNIEVS
+675 LRIVNIEVS
-684 TILTLNAI
+684 TILTLNSI
-692 SPVEASG
+692 SPLEASG

-749 QSDKEIY
+749 QGDKDIY
-756 GLKYGTEY
+756 DLKYGTEY
-764 SEEQINQAISL
+764 TEDQINQAISL

-805 GINPELKGVAPDCEF
+805 GINPDLKGAAPDCQF
-820 VIVKLARATKV
+820 VIVKLSRATKV
-831 ELDAALI
+831 ELDAAVI
-838 DKTDVPSYSPW
+838 DKTDVPSYTPW

-856 YIISVAREL
+856 YIIAVAREL

-878 MGSHTGNGIV
+878 MGSHIGNGIV
-888 EASINNY
+888 EQSINNY
-895 SSQPGTVVVV
+895 SSQSGTVVVV

-913 DTHTEGMIESV
+913 DTHTEGIIEST

-946 INKPNRVKLSIV
+946 VNKPNRVKLSIV

-967 LESKNTNNER
+967 LEAKNTNNER
-977 IKFVYEGTEMIVNF
+977 IKFLYEGTEMIVNF

-997 TGDSLIFIRAYNLR
+997 TGDSLIFIRAYNLK

-1020 GQYIVEGKYYAWIP
+1020 GQYIVDGKYYAWIP
-1034 QRELLDDET
+1034 QRELIDSET
-1043 KFLNPVGYTTLTLSS
+1043 KFLNSVGYTTLTLSS

-1070 QEDNS
+1070 QDDNS

-1109 TAVISGSSVAGAV
+1109 TSVISGSSVAGAV
-1122 VTGCCALIV
+1122 VAGCCALILQ
-1131 EWAVTDG
+1131 WAVVDK
-1138 NYPGIYSSQI
+1138 NYPDIYAAQI

-1156 KTRPGDVYP
+1156 KGRPGDVYP
-1165 NREWGYGMFDMQG
+1165 NKEWGYGMFDMQG

-1193 GFQEY
+1193 DYEEY
-1198 RIKNLFIRKPK
+1198 RVNNLFIRMPK
-1209 DL
+1209 YRHNRTIN

>member
-1 MFRVNIKSHT
+1 MLKT
-11 YIDKRNYYEVVSIE
+11 YIVINQYNEVLDIE
-25 INNLNK
+25 TN
-31 DGLGLLKN
+31 LGLLKGL
-39 MPKSVLSK
+39 PKEVLSK
-47 INISHSFLT
+47 LNISSAYLSGET
-56 NNKDSEIEV
+56 EKEIEV
-65 TIILG
+65 VIISG
-70 STPNE
+70 DNVDN
-75 ISQVVNSLGGKYTD
+75 ISQTVDNLGGKYLN
-89 LGYGYG
+89 LGYNFG
-95 IVLIPIENI
+95 IVTIPVDKII
-104 VALATSPQIQYME
+104 DLALVPTIQYIE
-117 LPKSL
+117 FPKNL
-122 YTTDYESNRASCITQ
+122 YTTDFESNRASCITQ
-137 ISPENNLRGQG
+137 ISKVNGLNGKG
-148 ILIGFIDT
+148 TIVGFLDT
-156 GIDYTHPAFRNT
+156 GIDYTHPAFINA

-177 YDLYEGGK
+177 YDLSLGGAVYSK
-185 IYNRSQINEALKSAN
+185 AQINEALNTEN
-200 PYSIVSS
+200 PYDIVPSRD
-207 TDVTGH
+207 DVGH

-221 CAGGNID
+221 CAGGNIS

-235 PESSIAM
+235 PESSIIM
-242 VKVARSQ
+242 VKVARGL
-249 FALST
+249 FTLST
-254 QIMRGIKFL
+254 EIMKGIKFL
-263 IDKSKELNT
+263 IDKSKELNM

-277 MSLSTN
+277 ISLSTN

-294 QYISTI
+294 QYISTVSTL
-300 AAIERVTIVIAAGN
+300 ERVTIVIAAGN

-325 LEQINE
+325 LEGINE
-331 VYFNVSSDE
+331 IFFNVSSDE
-340 ATVVVN
+340 STVVLN
-346 LYKSILPTLS
+346 LYKSLLPSVS

-368 EIVIKEG
+368 EIAVKEG
-375 FQEGTIGN
+375 FQEGAIGN

-395 FDVSGEIGIMISG
+395 FDVSGEIGIIIRG

-423 KLDEYDGTF
+423 KLNNYDGTF

-471 YNYLVNIIS
+471 YNYLVDTIS
-480 PFTGRGQMFEGQYI
+480 PFTGRGQIYEGQYI

-527 TGAAALMMQWGI
+527 TGSAALMMQWGI

-554 FLILGAKKGRR
+554 FLMLGSKKGRR
-565 DVSYPD
+565 DISYPD
-571 PAWGYGELC
+571 PSWGYGELC

-601 EKRQDNNIDVG
+601 EKRQNNNLDIGTSSIDVK
-612 TSGINVN
+612 
-619 YDTSSQENVF
+619 YDTTSSENVF
-629 LLVEVSEESSLNDI
+629 LLVEVTGESNLNDV
-643 LKIPG
+643 LKIPD
-648 VSGVMISSNFAV
+648 VSGVMIASNLAV
-660 VITPANKINEINKFV
+660 IITPANKINEISNIV
-675 LMVVNIEVS
+675 LRIVNIEVS
-684 TILTLNAI
+684 TILTLNSI
-692 SPVEASG
+692 SPLEASG

-749 QSDKEIY
+749 QGDKDIY
-756 GLKYGTEY
+756 DLKYGTEY
-764 SEEQINQAISL
+764 TEDQINQAISL

-805 GINPELKGVAPDCEF
+805 GINPDLKGAAPDCQF
-820 VIVKLARATKV
+820 VIVKLSRATKV
-831 ELDAALI
+831 ELDAAVI
-838 DKTDVPSYSPW
+838 DKTDVPSYTPW

-856 YIISVAREL
+856 YIIAVAREL

-878 MGSHTGNGIV
+878 MGSHIGNGIV
-888 EASINNY
+888 EQSINNY
-895 SSQPGTVVVV
+895 SSQSGTVVVV

-913 DTHTEGMIESV
+913 DTHTEGIIESS

-946 INKPNRVKLSIV
+946 VNKPNRVKLSIV

-967 LESKNTNNER
+967 LEAKNTNNER
-977 IKFVYEGTEMIVNF
+977 IKFLYEGTEMIVNF

-997 TGDSLIFIRAYNLR
+997 TGDSLIFIRAYNLK

-1020 GQYIVEGKYYAWIP
+1020 GQYIVDSKYYAWIP
-1034 QRELLDDET
+1034 QRELIDSET
-1043 KFLNPVGYTTLTLSS
+1043 KFLNSVGYTTLTLSS

-1070 QEDNS
+1070 QDDNS

-1109 TAVISGSSVAGAV
+1109 TSVISGSSVAGAV
-1122 VTGCCALIV
+1122 VAGCCALILQ
-1131 EWAVTDG
+1131 WAVVDK
-1138 NYPGIYSSQI
+1138 NYPDIYAAQI

-1156 KTRPGDVYP
+1156 KGRPGDVYP
-1165 NREWGYGMFDMQG
+1165 NKEWGYGMFDMQG

-1193 GFQEY
+1193 DYEEY
-1198 RIKNLFIRKPK
+1198 RVNNLFIRMPK
-1209 DL
+1209 YRHNRTINCKKAY

>member
-1 MFRVNIKSHT
+1 MLKT
-11 YIDKRNYYEVVSIE
+11 YIVINQYNEVLDIE
-25 INNLNK
+25 TN
-31 DGLGLLKN
+31 LGLLKGL
-39 MPKSVLSK
+39 PKEVLSK
-47 INISHSFLT
+47 LNISSAYLSGET
-56 NNKDSEIEV
+56 EKEIEV
-65 TIILG
+65 VIISG
-70 STPNE
+70 DNVDN
-75 ISQVVNSLGGKYTD
+75 ISQTVDNLGGKYLN
-89 LGYGYG
+89 LGYNFG
-95 IVLIPIENI
+95 IVTIPVDKIIEL
-104 VALATSPQIQYME
+104 ALVPTIQYIE
-117 LPKSL
+117 FPKSER
-122 YTTDYESNRASCITQ
+122 TTDFESNRASCITQ
-137 ISPENNLRGQG
+137 ISKANGLNGKG
-148 ILIGFIDT
+148 TIVGFLDT
-156 GIDYTHPAFRNT
+156 GIDYTHPAFINA

-177 YDLYEGGK
+177 YDLSLGGAVYSK
-185 IYNRSQINEALKSAN
+185 AQINEALNTEN
-200 PYSIVSS
+200 PYDIVPSRD
-207 TDVTGH
+207 DVGH

-221 CAGGNID
+221 CAGGNIS

-235 PESSIAM
+235 PESSIIM
-242 VKVARSQ
+242 VKVARGL
-249 FALST
+249 FTLST
-254 QIMRGIKFL
+254 EIMKGIKFL
-263 IDKSKELNT
+263 IDKSKELNM

-277 MSLSTN
+277 ISLSTN

-294 QYISTI
+294 QYISTVSTL
-300 AAIERVTIVIAAGN
+300 ERVTIVIAAGN

-325 LEQINE
+325 LEGINE
-331 VYFNVSSDE
+331 IFFNVSSDE
-340 ATVVVN
+340 STVVLN
-346 LYKSILPTLS
+346 LYKSLLPSVS

-368 EIVIKEG
+368 EIAVKEG
-375 FQEGTIGN
+375 FQEGAIGN

-395 FDVSGEIGIMISG
+395 FDVSGEIGIIIRG

-423 KLDEYDGTF
+423 KLNNYDGTF

-440 GLNINTKFVNP
+440 GLNVNTKFVNP

-471 YNYLVNIIS
+471 YNYLVDTIS
-480 PFTGRGQMFEGQYI
+480 PFTGRGQIFEGQYI

-527 TGAAALMMQWGI
+527 TGSAALMMQWGI

-554 FLILGAKKGRR
+554 FLMLGSKKGRR
-565 DVSYPD
+565 DISYPD
-571 PAWGYGELC
+571 PSWGYGELC

-601 EKRQDNNIDVG
+601 EKRQNNNLDIGTSSIDVK
-612 TSGINVN
+612 
-619 YDTSSQENVF
+619 YDTTSSENVF
-629 LLVEVSEESSLNDI
+629 LLVEVTGESNLNDV

-648 VSGVMISSNFAV
+648 VSGVMIASNFAV
-660 VITPANKINEINKFV
+660 IITPANKINEISNIV
-675 LMVVNIEVS
+675 LRIVNIEVS

-692 SPVEASG
+692 SPLEASG

-749 QSDKEIY
+749 QGDKDIY
-756 GLKYGTEY
+756 DLKYGTEY
-764 SEEQINQAISL
+764 TEDQINQAISL
-775 QTSGGDPYSI
+775 QASGGDPYSI

-805 GINPELKGVAPDCEF
+805 GINPDLKGAAPDCQF
-820 VIVKLARATKV
+820 VIVKLSRATKV
-831 ELDAALI
+831 ELDAAVI
-838 DKTDVPSYSPW
+838 DKTDVPSYTPW

-856 YIISVAREL
+856 YIIAVAREL

-878 MGSHTGNGIV
+878 MGSHIGNGIV
-888 EASINNY
+888 EQSINNY
-895 SSQPGTVVVV
+895 SSQSGTVVVV

-913 DTHTEGMIESV
+913 DTHTEGIIESA

-946 INKPNRVKLSIV
+946 VNKPNRVKLSIV

-967 LESKNTNNER
+967 LEAKNTNNER
-977 IKFVYEGTEMIVNF
+977 IKFLYEGTEMIVNF

-997 TGDSLIFIRAYNLR
+997 TGDSLIFIRAYNLK

-1020 GQYIVEGKYYAWIP
+1020 GQYIVDGKYYAWIP
-1034 QRELLDDET
+1034 QRELIDSET
-1043 KFLNPVGYTTLTLSS
+1043 KFLNSVGYTTLTLSS

-1070 QEDNS
+1070 QDDNS

-1109 TAVISGSSVAGAV
+1109 TSVISGSSVAGAV
-1122 VTGCCALIV
+1122 VAGCCALILQ
-1131 EWAVTDG
+1131 WAVVDK
-1138 NYPGIYSSQI
+1138 NYPDIYAAQI

-1156 KTRPGDVYP
+1156 KGRPGDVYP

-1193 GFQEY
+1193 DYEEY
-1198 RIKNLFIRKPK
+1198 RVNNLFIRIPK
-1209 DL
+1209 YRHNRTIN

>member
-1 MFRVNIKSHT
+1 MLKT
-11 YIDKRNYYEVVSIE
+11 YIVINQYNEVLDIE
-25 INNLNK
+25 TN
-31 DGLGLLKN
+31 LGLLKGL
-39 MPKSVLSK
+39 PKEVLSK
-47 INISHSFLT
+47 LNISSAYLSGET
-56 NNKDSEIEV
+56 EKEIEV
-65 TIILG
+65 VIISG
-70 STPNE
+70 DNVDN
-75 ISQVVNSLGGKYTD
+75 ISQTVDNLGGKYLN
-89 LGYGYG
+89 LGYNFG
-95 IVLIPIENI
+95 IVTIPVDKII
-104 VALATSPQIQYME
+104 DLALVPTIQYIE
-117 LPKSL
+117 FPKNL
-122 YTTDYESNRASCITQ
+122 YTTDFESNRASCITQ
-137 ISPENNLRGQG
+137 ISKVNGLNGKG
-148 ILIGFIDT
+148 TIVGFLDT
-156 GIDYTHPAFRNT
+156 GIDYTHPAFINA

-177 YDLYEGGK
+177 YDLSLGGAVYSK
-185 IYNRSQINEALKSAN
+185 AQINEALNTEN
-200 PYSIVSS
+200 PYDIVPSRD
-207 TDVTGH
+207 DVGH

-221 CAGGNID
+221 CAGGNIS

-235 PESSIAM
+235 PESSIIM
-242 VKVARSQ
+242 VKVARGL
-249 FALST
+249 FTLST
-254 QIMRGIKFL
+254 EIMKGIKFL
-263 IDKSKELNT
+263 IDKSKELNM

-277 MSLSTN
+277 ISLSTN

-294 QYISTI
+294 QYISTVSTL
-300 AAIERVTIVIAAGN
+300 ERVTIVIAAGN

-325 LEQINE
+325 LEGINE
-331 VYFNVSSDE
+331 IFFNVSSDE
-340 ATVVVN
+340 STVVLN
-346 LYKSILPTLS
+346 LYKSLLPSVS

-368 EIVIKEG
+368 EIAVKEG
-375 FQEGTIGN
+375 FQEGAIGN

-395 FDVSGEIGIMISG
+395 FDVSGEIGIIIRG

-423 KLDEYDGTF
+423 KLNNYDGTF

-471 YNYLVNIIS
+471 YNYLVDTIS
-480 PFTGRGQMFEGQYI
+480 PFTGRGQIFEGQYI

-527 TGAAALMMQWGI
+527 TGSAALMMQWGI

-554 FLILGAKKGRR
+554 FLMLGSKKGRR
-565 DVSYPD
+565 DISYPD
-571 PAWGYGELC
+571 PSWGYGELC

-601 EKRQDNNIDVG
+601 EKRQNNNLDIGTSSIDVK
-612 TSGINVN
+612 
-619 YDTSSQENVF
+619 YDTTSSENVF
-629 LLVEVSEESSLNDI
+629 LLVEVTGESNLNDV
-643 LKIPG
+643 LKIPD
-648 VSGVMISSNFAV
+648 VSGVMIASNLAV
-660 VITPANKINEINKFV
+660 IITPANKINEISNIV
-675 LMVVNIEVS
+675 LRIVNIEVS
-684 TILTLNAI
+684 TILTLNSI
-692 SPVEASG
+692 SPLEASG

-749 QSDKEIY
+749 QGDKDIY
-756 GLKYGTEY
+756 DLKYGTEY
-764 SEEQINQAISL
+764 TEDQINQAISL

-805 GINPELKGVAPDCEF
+805 GINPDLKGAAPDCQF
-820 VIVKLARATKV
+820 VIVKLSRATKV
-831 ELDAALI
+831 ELDAAVI
-838 DKTDVPSYSPW
+838 DKTDVPSYTPW

-856 YIISVAREL
+856 YIIAVAREL

-878 MGSHTGNGIV
+878 MGSHIGNGIV
-888 EASINNY
+888 EQSINNY
-895 SSQPGTVVVV
+895 SSQSGTVVVV

-913 DTHTEGMIESV
+913 DTHTEGIIESA

-946 INKPNRVKLSIV
+946 VNKPNRVKLSIV

-967 LESKNTNNER
+967 LEAKNTNNER
-977 IKFVYEGTEMIVNF
+977 IKFLYEGTEMIVNF

-997 TGDSLIFIRAYNLR
+997 TGDSLIFIRAYNLK

-1020 GQYIVEGKYYAWIP
+1020 GQYIVDSKYYAWIP
-1034 QRELLDDET
+1034 QRELIDSET
-1043 KFLNPVGYTTLTLSS
+1043 KFLNSVGYTTLTLSS

-1070 QEDNS
+1070 QDDNS

-1109 TAVISGSSVAGAV
+1109 TSVISGSSVAGAV
-1122 VTGCCALIV
+1122 VAGCCALILQ
-1131 EWAVTDG
+1131 WAVVDK
-1138 NYPGIYSSQI
+1138 NYPDIYAAQI

-1156 KTRPGDVYP
+1156 KGRPGDVYP
-1165 NREWGYGMFDMQG
+1165 NKEWGYGMFDMQG

-1193 GFQEY
+1193 DYEEY
-1198 RIKNLFIRKPK
+1198 RVNNLFIRIPK
-1209 DL
+1209 YRHNRTIN

>member
-1 MFRVNIKSHT
+1 MLKT
-11 YIDKRNYYEVVSIE
+11 YIVINQYNEVLDIE
-25 INNLNK
+25 TN
-31 DGLGLLKN
+31 LGLLKGL
-39 MPKSVLSK
+39 PKEVLSK
-47 INISHSFLT
+47 LNISSAYLSGET
-56 NNKDSEIEV
+56 EKEIEV
-65 TIILG
+65 VIISG
-70 STPNE
+70 DNVDN
-75 ISQVVNSLGGKYTD
+75 ISQTVDNLGGKYLN
-89 LGYGYG
+89 LGYNFG
-95 IVLIPIENI
+95 IVTIPVDKII
-104 VALATSPQIQYME
+104 DLALVPTIQYIE
-117 LPKSL
+117 FPKNL
-122 YTTDYESNRASCITQ
+122 YTTDFESNRASCITQ
-137 ISPENNLRGQG
+137 ISKVNGLNGKG
-148 ILIGFIDT
+148 TIVGFLDT
-156 GIDYTHPAFRNT
+156 GIDYTHPAFINA

-177 YDLYEGGK
+177 YDLSLGGAVYSK
-185 IYNRSQINEALKSAN
+185 AQINEALNTEN
-200 PYSIVSS
+200 PYDIVPSRD
-207 TDVTGH
+207 DVGH

-221 CAGGNID
+221 CAGGNIS

-235 PESSIAM
+235 PESSIIM
-242 VKVARSQ
+242 VKVARGL
-249 FALST
+249 FTLST
-254 QIMRGIKFL
+254 EIMKGIKFL
-263 IDKSKELNT
+263 IDKSKELNM

-277 MSLSTN
+277 ISLSTN

-294 QYISTI
+294 QYISTVSTL
-300 AAIERVTIVIAAGN
+300 ERVTIVIAAGN

-325 LEQINE
+325 LEGINE
-331 VYFNVSSDE
+331 IFFNVSSDE
-340 ATVVVN
+340 STVVLN
-346 LYKSILPTLS
+346 LYKSLLPSVS

-368 EIVIKEG
+368 EIAVKEG
-375 FQEGTIGN
+375 FQEGAIGN

-395 FDVSGEIGIMISG
+395 FDVSGEIGIIIRG

-423 KLDEYDGTF
+423 KLNKYKGIF

-440 GLNINTKFVNP
+440 GLNINTKFINP
-451 VVYNTLGIPAT
+451 VVYDTLGIPAT
-462 VRNVISVGS
+462 VKNVISVGS
-471 YNYLVNIIS
+471 YNYLVDTIS
-480 PFTGRGQMFEGQYI
+480 PFTGRGQVFEGQYI

-554 FLILGAKKGRR
+554 FLMLGSKKGRR
-565 DVSYPD
+565 DISYPD
-571 PAWGYGELC
+571 PSWGYGELC

-601 EKRQDNNIDVG
+601 EKRQNNNLDIGTSSIDVK
-612 TSGINVN
+612 
-619 YDTSSQENVF
+619 YDTTSSENVF
-629 LLVEVSEESSLNDI
+629 LLVEVTGESNLNDV

-648 VSGVMISSNFAV
+648 VSGVMIASNFAV
-660 VITPANKINEINKFV
+660 IITPANKINEISNIV
-675 LMVVNIEVS
+675 LRIVNIEVS

-692 SPVEASG
+692 SPLEASG

-749 QSDKEIY
+749 QGDKDIY
-756 GLKYGTEY
+756 DLKYGTEY
-764 SEEQINQAISL
+764 TEDQINQAISL

-805 GINPELKGVAPDCEF
+805 GINPDLKGAAPDCQF
-820 VIVKLARATKV
+820 VIVKLSRATKV
-831 ELDAALI
+831 ELDAAVI
-838 DKTDVPSYSPW
+838 DKTDVPSYTPW

-856 YIISVAREL
+856 YIIAVAREL

-888 EASINNY
+888 EQSINNY
-895 SSQPGTVVVV
+895 SSQSGTVVVV

-913 DTHTEGMIESV
+913 DTHTEGIIESA

-946 INKPNRVKLSIV
+946 VNKPNRVKLSIV

-967 LESKNTNNER
+967 LEAKNTNNER
-977 IKFVYEGTEMIVNF
+977 IKFLYEGTEMIVNF

-997 TGDSLIFIRAYNLR
+997 TGDSLIFIRAYNLK

-1020 GQYIVEGKYYAWIP
+1020 GQYIVDGKYYAWIP
-1034 QRELLDDET
+1034 QRELIDSET
-1043 KFLNPVGYTTLTLSS
+1043 KFLNSVGYTTLTLSS

-1070 QEDNS
+1070 QDDNS

-1122 VTGCCALIV
+1122 VAGCCALILQ
-1131 EWAVTDG
+1131 WAVVDK
-1138 NYPGIYSSQI
+1138 NYPDIYAAQI

-1156 KTRPGDVYP
+1156 KGRPGDVYP
-1165 NREWGYGMFDMQG
+1165 NKEWGYGMFDMQG

-1193 GFQEY
+1193 DYEEY
-1198 RIKNLFIRKPK
+1198 RVNNLFIRIPK
-1209 DL
+1209 YRHNRTIN

>member
-1 MFRVNIKSHT
+1 MLKT
-11 YIDKRNYYEVVSIE
+11 YIVINQYNEVLDIE
-25 INNLNK
+25 TN
-31 DGLGLLKN
+31 LGLLKGL
-39 MPKSVLSK
+39 PKEVLSK
-47 INISHSFLT
+47 LNISSAYLSGET
-56 NNKDSEIEV
+56 EKEIEV
-65 TIILG
+65 VIISG
-70 STPNE
+70 DNVDN
-75 ISQVVNSLGGKYTD
+75 ISQTVDNLGGKYLN
-89 LGYGYG
+89 LGYNFG
-95 IVLIPIENI
+95 IVTIPVDKII
-104 VALATSPQIQYME
+104 DLALVPTIQYIE
-117 LPKSL
+117 FPKNL
-122 YTTDYESNRASCITQ
+122 YTTDFESNRASCITQ
-137 ISPENNLRGQG
+137 ISKVNGLNGKG
-148 ILIGFIDT
+148 TIVGFLDT
-156 GIDYTHPAFRNT
+156 GIDYTHPAFINA

-177 YDLYEGGK
+177 YDLSLGGAVYSK
-185 IYNRSQINEALKSAN
+185 AQINEALNTEN
-200 PYSIVSS
+200 PYDIVPSRD
-207 TDVTGH
+207 DVGH

-221 CAGGNID
+221 CAGGNIS

-235 PESSIAM
+235 PESSIIM
-242 VKVARSQ
+242 VKVARGL
-249 FALST
+249 FTLST
-254 QIMRGIKFL
+254 EIMKGIKFL
-263 IDKSKELNT
+263 IDKSKELNM

-277 MSLSTN
+277 ISLSTN

-294 QYISTI
+294 QYISTVSTL
-300 AAIERVTIVIAAGN
+300 ERVTIVIAAGN

-325 LEQINE
+325 LEGINDI
-331 VYFNVSSDE
+331 YFNVSSDE

-346 LYKSILPTLS
+346 LYKSILPSLS

-363 GGSTG
+363 GGTTG
-368 EIVIKEG
+368 EIAVKEG

-395 FDVSGEIGIMISG
+395 FDVSGDIGIIISG

-423 KLDEYDGTF
+423 KLNNYDGTF

-471 YNYLVNIIS
+471 YNYLVDTIS
-480 PFTGRGQMFEGQYI
+480 PFTGRGQIFEGQYI

-539 VNRNDPYLYGERLKY
+539 VNRNDLYLYGERLKY
-554 FLILGAKKGRR
+554 FLILGSKKGRR
-565 DVSYPD
+565 DISYPD
-571 PAWGYGELC
+571 PSWGYGELC

-601 EKRQDNNIDVG
+601 EKRQNNNLDMGTSSIDVK
-612 TSGINVN
+612 
-619 YDTSSQENVF
+619 YDTTSPENVF
-629 LLVEVSEESSLNDI
+629 LLVEVTGESNFNDV

-660 VITPANKINEINKFV
+660 IITPANKINEISNIV
-675 LMVVNIEVS
+675 LRIVNIEVS
-684 TILTLNAI
+684 TVLTLNTI
-692 SPVEASG
+692 SPLEASG

-749 QSDKEIY
+749 QGDKDIY
-756 GLKYGTEY
+756 NLKYGTEY
-764 SEEQINQAISL
+764 TEDQINQAISL

-805 GINPELKGVAPDCEF
+805 GINPDLKGAAPDCQF
-820 VIVKLARATKV
+820 VIVKLSRATKV
-831 ELDAALI
+831 ELDAAVI
-838 DKTDVPSYSPW
+838 DKTDVPSYTPW

-856 YIISVAREL
+856 YIIAVAREL

-888 EASINNY
+888 EQSINNY
-895 SSQPGTVVVV
+895 SAQSGTVVVV

-913 DTHTEGMIESV
+913 DTHTEGIIESS
-924 GDIKDIEI
+924 GYIKDIEI

-946 INKPNRVKLSIV
+946 VNKPNRVKLSIV

-967 LESKNTNNER
+967 LEAKNTNNER
-977 IKFVYEGTEMIVNF
+977 IKFLYEGTEMIVNF

-997 TGDSLIFIRAYNLR
+997 TGDSLIFIRAYNLK

-1020 GQYIVEGKYYAWIP
+1020 GQSIVDGKYYAWIP
-1034 QRELLDDET
+1034 QRELLDSET
-1043 KFLNPVGYTTLTLSS
+1043 KFLNSVGYTTLTLSS

-1070 QEDNS
+1070 QDDNS

-1122 VTGCCALIV
+1122 VAGCCALILQ
-1131 EWAVTDG
+1131 WAVVDK
-1138 NYPGIYSSQI
+1138 NYPDIYAAQI
-1148 KTYIISGA
+1148 KSYIISGA
-1156 KTRPGDVYP
+1156 KGRPGDVYP
-1165 NREWGYGMFDMQG
+1165 NKEWGYGMFDMQG
-1178 VFDRIRETYNPRSDE
+1178 VFDRIRETYSPRSDE
-1193 GFQEY
+1193 DYEEY
-1198 RIKNLFIRKPK
+1198 RVNNLFIRMPK
-1209 DL
+1209 YRHNRTIN

>member
-1 MFRVNIKSHT
+1 MLKT
-11 YIDKRNYYEVVSIE
+11 YIVINQYNEVLDIE
-25 INNLNK
+25 TN
-31 DGLGLLKN
+31 LGLLKGL
-39 MPKSVLSK
+39 PKEVLSK
-47 INISHSFLT
+47 LNISSAYLSGET
-56 NNKDSEIEV
+56 EKEIEV
-65 TIILG
+65 VIISG
-70 STPNE
+70 DNVDN
-75 ISQVVNSLGGKYTD
+75 ISQTVDNLGGKYLN
-89 LGYGYG
+89 LGYNFG
-95 IVLIPIENI
+95 IVTIPVDKII
-104 VALATSPQIQYME
+104 DLALVPTIQYIE
-117 LPKSL
+117 FPKNL
-122 YTTDYESNRASCITQ
+122 YTTDFESNRASCITQ
-137 ISPENNLRGQG
+137 ISKANGLNGKG
-148 ILIGFIDT
+148 TIVGFLDT
-156 GIDYTHPAFRNT
+156 GIDYTHPAFINA

-177 YDLYEGGK
+177 YDLSLGGAVYSK
-185 IYNRSQINEALKSAN
+185 AQINEALNTEN
-200 PYSIVSS
+200 PYDIVPSRD
-207 TDVTGH
+207 DVGH

-221 CAGGNID
+221 CAGGNIS

-235 PESSIAM
+235 PESSIIM
-242 VKVARSQ
+242 VKVARGL
-249 FALST
+249 FTLST
-254 QIMRGIKFL
+254 EIMKGIKFL
-263 IDKSKELNT
+263 IDKSKELNM

-277 MSLSTN
+277 ISLSTN

-294 QYISTI
+294 QYISTVSTL
-300 AAIERVTIVIAAGN
+300 ERVTIVIAAGN

-325 LEQINE
+325 LEGINE
-331 VYFNVSSDE
+331 IFFNVSSDE
-340 ATVVVN
+340 STVVLN
-346 LYKSILPTLS
+346 LYKSLLPSVS

-368 EIVIKEG
+368 EIAVKEG
-375 FQEGTIGN
+375 FQEGAIGN

-395 FDVSGEIGIMISG
+395 FDVSGEIGIIIRG

-423 KLDEYDGTF
+423 KLNNYDGTF

-471 YNYLVNIIS
+471 YNYLVDTIS
-480 PFTGRGQMFEGQYI
+480 PFTGRGQIYEGQYI

-527 TGAAALMMQWGI
+527 TGSAALMMQWGI

-554 FLILGAKKGRR
+554 FLMLGSKKGRR
-565 DVSYPD
+565 DISYPD
-571 PAWGYGELC
+571 PSWGYGELC

-601 EKRQDNNIDVG
+601 EKRQNNNLDIGTSSIDVK
-612 TSGINVN
+612 
-619 YDTSSQENVF
+619 YDTTSSENVF
-629 LLVEVSEESSLNDI
+629 LLVEVTGESNLNDV
-643 LKIPG
+643 LKIPD
-648 VSGVMISSNFAV
+648 VSGVMIASNLAV
-660 VITPANKINEINKFV
+660 IITPANKINEISNIV
-675 LMVVNIEVS
+675 LRIVNIEVS
-684 TILTLNAI
+684 TILTLNSI
-692 SPVEASG
+692 SPLEASG

-749 QSDKEIY
+749 QGDKDIY
-756 GLKYGTEY
+756 DLKYGTEY
-764 SEEQINQAISL
+764 TEDQINQAISL

-805 GINPELKGVAPDCEF
+805 GINPDLKGAAPDCQF
-820 VIVKLARATKV
+820 VIVKLSRATKV
-831 ELDAALI
+831 ELDAAVI
-838 DKTDVPSYSPW
+838 DKTDVPSYTPW

-856 YIISVAREL
+856 YIIAVAREL

-878 MGSHTGNGIV
+878 MGSHIGNGIV
-888 EASINNY
+888 EQSINNY
-895 SSQPGTVVVV
+895 SSQSGTVVVV

-913 DTHTEGMIESV
+913 DTHTEGIIESS

-946 INKPNRVKLSIV
+946 VNKPNRVKLSIV

-967 LESKNTNNER
+967 LEAKNTNNER
-977 IKFVYEGTEMIVNF
+977 IKFLYEGTEMIVNF

-997 TGDSLIFIRAYNLR
+997 TGDSLIFIRAYNLK

-1020 GQYIVEGKYYAWIP
+1020 GQYIVDSKYYAWIP
-1034 QRELLDDET
+1034 QRELIDSET
-1043 KFLNPVGYTTLTLSS
+1043 KFLNSVGYTTLTLSS

-1070 QEDNS
+1070 QDDNS

-1109 TAVISGSSVAGAV
+1109 TSVISGSSVAGAV
-1122 VTGCCALIV
+1122 VAGCCALILQ
-1131 EWAVTDG
+1131 WAVVDK
-1138 NYPGIYSSQI
+1138 NYPDIYAAQI

-1156 KTRPGDVYP
+1156 KGRPGDVYP
-1165 NREWGYGMFDMQG
+1165 NKEWGYGMFDMQG

-1193 GFQEY
+1193 DYEEY
-1198 RIKNLFIRKPK
+1198 RVNNLFIRMPK
-1209 DL
+1209 YRHNRTINCKKAY

>member
-1 MFRVNIKSHT
+1 MLKT
-11 YIDKRNYYEVVSIE
+11 YIVINQYNEVLDIE
-25 INNLNK
+25 TN
-31 DGLGLLKN
+31 LGLLKGL
-39 MPKSVLSK
+39 PKEVLSK
-47 INISHSFLT
+47 LNISSAYLSGET
-56 NNKDSEIEV
+56 EKEIEV
-65 TIILG
+65 VIISG
-70 STPNE
+70 DNVDN
-75 ISQVVNSLGGKYTD
+75 ISQTVDNLGGKYLN
-89 LGYGYG
+89 LGYNFG
-95 IVLIPIENI
+95 IVTIPVDKII
-104 VALATSPQIQYME
+104 DLALVPTIQYIE
-117 LPKSL
+117 FPKNL
-122 YTTDYESNRASCITQ
+122 YTTDFESNRASCITQ
-137 ISPENNLRGQG
+137 ISKVNGLNGKG
-148 ILIGFIDT
+148 TIVGFLDT
-156 GIDYTHPAFRNT
+156 GIDYTHPAFINA

-177 YDLYEGGK
+177 YDFSLGGAVYSK
-185 IYNRSQINEALKSAN
+185 AQITEALHTEN
-200 PYSIVSS
+200 PYDIVPSRD
-207 TDVTGH
+207 DVGH

-221 CAGGNID
+221 CAGGNIS

-235 PESSIAM
+235 PESSIIM
-242 VKVARSQ
+242 VKVARGL
-249 FALST
+249 FTLST
-254 QIMRGIKFL
+254 EIMKGIKFL
-263 IDKSKELNT
+263 IDKSKELNM

-277 MSLSTN
+277 ISLSTN

-294 QYISTI
+294 QYISTVSTL
-300 AAIERVTIVIAAGN
+300 ERVTIVIAAGN

-325 LEQINE
+325 LEGINE
-331 VYFNVSSDE
+331 IFFNVSSDE
-340 ATVVVN
+340 STVVLN
-346 LYKSILPTLS
+346 LYKSLLPSVS

-368 EIVIKEG
+368 EIAVKEG
-375 FQEGTIGN
+375 FQEGAIGN

-395 FDVSGEIGIMISG
+395 FDVSGEIGIIIRG

-423 KLDEYDGTF
+423 KLNNYDGTF

-471 YNYLVNIIS
+471 YNYLVDTIS
-480 PFTGRGQMFEGQYI
+480 PFTGRGQIYEGQYI

-554 FLILGAKKGRR
+554 FLMLGSKKGRR
-565 DVSYPD
+565 DISYPD
-571 PAWGYGELC
+571 PSWGYGELC

-601 EKRQDNNIDVG
+601 EKRQNNNLDIGTSSIDVK
-612 TSGINVN
+612 
-619 YDTSSQENVF
+619 YDTTSSENVF
-629 LLVEVSEESSLNDI
+629 LLVEVTGESNLNDV

-648 VSGVMISSNFAV
+648 VSGVMIASNFAV
-660 VITPANKINEINKFV
+660 IITPANKINEISNIV
-675 LMVVNIEVS
+675 LRVVNIEVS

-692 SPVEASG
+692 SPLEASG

-749 QSDKEIY
+749 QGDKDIY
-756 GLKYGTEY
+756 DLKYGTEY
-764 SEEQINQAISL
+764 TEDQINQAISL

-805 GINPELKGVAPDCEF
+805 GINPDLKGAAPDCQF
-820 VIVKLARATKV
+820 VIVKLSRATKV
-831 ELDAALI
+831 ELDAAVI
-838 DKTDVPSYSPW
+838 DKTDVPSYTPW

-856 YIISVAREL
+856 YIIAVAREL

-878 MGSHTGNGIV
+878 MGSHIGNGIV
-888 EASINNY
+888 EQSINNY
-895 SSQPGTVVVV
+895 SSQSGTVVVV

-913 DTHTEGMIESV
+913 DTHTEGIIESA

-946 INKPNRVKLSIV
+946 VNKPNRVKLSIV

-967 LESKNTNNER
+967 LEAKNTNNER
-977 IKFVYEGTEMIVNF
+977 IKFLYEGTEMIVNF

-997 TGDSLIFIRAYNLR
+997 TGDSLIFIRAYNLK

-1020 GQYIVEGKYYAWIP
+1020 GQYIVDSKYYAWIP
-1034 QRELLDDET
+1034 QRELIDSET
-1043 KFLNPVGYTTLTLSS
+1043 KFLNSVGYTTLTLSS

-1070 QEDNS
+1070 QDDNS

-1109 TAVISGSSVAGAV
+1109 TSVISGSSVAGAV
-1122 VTGCCALIV
+1122 VAGCCALILQ
-1131 EWAVTDG
+1131 WAVVDK
-1138 NYPGIYSSQI
+1138 NYPDIYAAQI

-1156 KTRPGDVYP
+1156 KGRPGDVYP
-1165 NREWGYGMFDMQG
+1165 NKEWGYGMFDMQG

-1193 GFQEY
+1193 DYEEY
-1198 RIKNLFIRKPK
+1198 RVNNLFIRMPK
-1209 DL
+1209 YRHNRTINCKKAY

>member
-1 MFRVNIKSHT
+1 MLKT
-11 YIDKRNYYEVVSIE
+11 YIVINQYNEVLDIE
-25 INNLNK
+25 TN
-31 DGLGLLKN
+31 LGLLKGL
-39 MPKSVLSK
+39 PKEVLSK
-47 INISHSFLT
+47 LNISSAYLSGET
-56 NNKDSEIEV
+56 EKEIEV
-65 TIILG
+65 VIISG
-70 STPNE
+70 DNVDN
-75 ISQVVNSLGGKYTD
+75 ISQTVDNLGGKYLN
-89 LGYGYG
+89 LGYNFG
-95 IVLIPIENI
+95 IVTIPVDKII
-104 VALATSPQIQYME
+104 DLALVPTIQYIE
-117 LPKSL
+117 FPKNL
-122 YTTDYESNRASCITQ
+122 YTTDFESNRASCITQ
-137 ISPENNLRGQG
+137 ISKVNGLNGKG
-148 ILIGFIDT
+148 TIVGFLDT
-156 GIDYTHPAFRNT
+156 GIDYTHPAFINA

-177 YDLYEGGK
+177 YDLSLGGAVYSK
-185 IYNRSQINEALKSAN
+185 AQINEALNTEN
-200 PYSIVSS
+200 PYDIVPSRD
-207 TDVTGH
+207 DVGH

-221 CAGGNID
+221 CAGGNIS

-235 PESSIAM
+235 PESSIIM
-242 VKVARSQ
+242 VKVARGL
-249 FALST
+249 FTLST
-254 QIMRGIKFL
+254 EIMKGIKFL
-263 IDKSKELNT
+263 IDKSKELNM

-277 MSLSTN
+277 ISLSTN

-294 QYISTI
+294 QYISTVSTL
-300 AAIERVTIVIAAGN
+300 ERVTIVIAAGN

-325 LEQINE
+325 LEGINE
-331 VYFNVSSDE
+331 IFFNVSSDE
-340 ATVVVN
+340 STVVLN
-346 LYKSILPTLS
+346 LYKSLLPSVS

-368 EIVIKEG
+368 EIAVKEG
-375 FQEGTIGN
+375 FQEGAIGN

-395 FDVSGEIGIMISG
+395 FDVSGEIGIIIRG

-423 KLDEYDGTF
+423 KLNNYDGTF

-471 YNYLVNIIS
+471 YNYLVDTIS
-480 PFTGRGQMFEGQYI
+480 PFTGRGQIYEGQYI

-527 TGAAALMMQWGI
+527 TGSAALMMQWGI

-554 FLILGAKKGRR
+554 FLMLGSKKGRR
-565 DVSYPD
+565 DISYPD
-571 PAWGYGELC
+571 PSWGYGELC

-601 EKRQDNNIDVG
+601 EKRQNNNLDIGTSSIDVK
-612 TSGINVN
+612 
-619 YDTSSQENVF
+619 YDTTSSENVF
-629 LLVEVSEESSLNDI
+629 LLVEVTGESNLNDV
-643 LKIPG
+643 LKIPD
-648 VSGVMISSNFAV
+648 VSGVMIASNLAV
-660 VITPANKINEINKFV
+660 IITPANKINEISNIV
-675 LMVVNIEVS
+675 LRIVNIEVS
-684 TILTLNAI
+684 TILTLNSI
-692 SPVEASG
+692 SPLEASG

-749 QSDKEIY
+749 QGDKDIY
-756 GLKYGTEY
+756 DLKYGTEY
-764 SEEQINQAISL
+764 TEDQINQAISL

-805 GINPELKGVAPDCEF
+805 GINPDLKGAAPDCQF
-820 VIVKLARATKV
+820 VIVKLSRATKV
-831 ELDAALI
+831 ELDAAVI
-838 DKTDVPSYSPW
+838 DKTDVPSYTPW

-856 YIISVAREL
+856 YIIAVAREL

-878 MGSHTGNGIV
+878 MGSHIGNGIV
-888 EASINNY
+888 EQSINNY
-895 SSQPGTVVVV
+895 SSQSGTVVVV

-913 DTHTEGMIESV
+913 DTHTEGIIESS

-946 INKPNRVKLSIV
+946 VNKPNRVKLSIV

-967 LESKNTNNER
+967 LEAKNTNNER
-977 IKFVYEGTEMIVNF
+977 IKFLYEGTEMIVNF

-997 TGDSLIFIRAYNLR
+997 TGDSLIFIRAYNLK

-1020 GQYIVEGKYYAWIP
+1020 GQYIVDSKYYAWIP
-1034 QRELLDDET
+1034 QRELLDSET
-1043 KFLNPVGYTTLTLSS
+1043 KFLNSVGYTTLTLSS

-1070 QEDNS
+1070 QDDNS

-1109 TAVISGSSVAGAV
+1109 TSVISGSSVAGAV
-1122 VTGCCALIV
+1122 VAGCCALILQ
-1131 EWAVTDG
+1131 WAVVDK
-1138 NYPGIYSSQI
+1138 NYPDIYAAQI

-1156 KTRPGDVYP
+1156 KGRPGDVYP
-1165 NREWGYGMFDMQG
+1165 NKEWGYGMFDMQG

-1193 GFQEY
+1193 DYEEY
-1198 RIKNLFIRKPK
+1198 RVNNLFIRMPK
-1209 DL
+1209 YRHNRTINCKKAY